1 MSVTKGGR
9 RIPTP
14 MPPPKDVYHSN
25 RSTPKLVGSDASYRL
40 SYYEIEAINAVKAT
54 APKMDRNGYFFYVA
68 STAKKKKISL
78 MQPKPPRVA
87 FVDKR
92 RPGVAERIECGPRAS
107 VAPTATE
114 YTREDPMTQRGPS
127 PAPRARLFT
136 QLESYQPRYHTI
148 RDSGDKRVDS
158 ECRRRKKD
166 QRIAGQ
172 PQGVLSRTSTA
183 KCSSSPHRQRRREED
198 ASPAG
203 FSAALHKTPP
213 APPPA
218 LLRRLG
224 VKEPTGVGK
233 VKVMLRVGASG
244 EGPFTSGTQTFSL
257 DKRKKQVSL
266 CENTTGAAAA
276 PEDRKVGVAAPKM
289 FAFDAIF
296 SQDDSQTEICS
307 SALTDVI
314 HAVINGTDG
323 CLFCFGHAGLGKSY
337 TMLGRPESAASL
349 GAIPCAIA
357 WLFRGIAE
365 QRHKCG
371 TRFSV
376 RVSAVELCTNTNQIR
391 DLLTPYQN
399 DTEQSPGVYLR
410 DDPLFGTHLQN
421 QSELRVHSAEKAAF
435 YLDAALATRGA
446 REEGKDSHLLYTLHV
461 YQYSV
466 GGKGAVAGGRSR
478 LHLIDLGNSERG
490 KASGGIPLSGLG
502 NILLAIFNGQRHLPY
517 RDHNLTHVL
526 KECLGSLTC
535 HTAMIVHVSPTVQNY
550 SDTLTTLQ
558 LASRIHRLRRR
569 KIKYS
574 SNNNAGSGGSSGE
587 DASKPSSSEP
597 DPSSSDLSADT
608 VIYVG
613 PLDDATDGEH
623 PPVYIPHMNSGDNR
637 GVISKALRGSALEHK
652 HKSSLCKVIEEKS
665 PVHKLHSSPKASPM
679 KTALQSSNHTPK
691 SSPVHSATSKLT
703 PVKKVCSKHTEDV
716 KSTSDEQWIDGPRI
730 SKSKLVEVRHI
741 IKETQEKQ
749 RETWIDGPMQETKL
763 PLQFESVPIQSNQLP
778 LQIGILG
785 SHGSENIGYGYMDNH
800 KKNMIRKWVENQT
813 SQIHKSRHNS
823 PSHKS
828 QPSHKTLTQK
838 VSEDPEATHKMEPLK
853 DSAKRIHV
861 EESTVRTGLKAAS
874 KGNAI
879 EEESIGP
886 PVSDTQTPKKS
897 NSKIIAKNDIDDD
910 DDSEELAEI
919 PPALPIIQPSSL
931 SSREVSME
939 SLDNKYKE
947 RMRMD
952 DELMS
957 NHSRDIDAHGLSRLA
972 EDDDEILEIIEIEE
986 PLEPV
991 PMQDCCLQVT
1001 EEDIALCMGY
1011 TDNHFLDADQEDAE
1025 DHPLR
1030 ILSQENLTVAS
1041 TFTDTLSLYSEV
1053 ERQIRN
1059 EAYLRQTLGFYT
1071 ENFCYEYALG
1081 GDVNPHESLPSSRSR
1096 IDDML
1101 GLAEL
1106 YGSRKMLDNNDLPNT
1121 RIAPQFQ
1128 SLSLCNVRDTEEFHG
1143 DGSVYSEP
1151 AYRPS
1156 DKICDSCKRSMSRPG
1171 SAVGECGA
1179 FQDIECAQNSYGPFE
1194 RYIGNDITDARIAS
1208 LRHPDGASDPNLREE
1223 KRIPGNGAPSNNFRE
1238 LKSNLHLEVTPP
1250 VVTKEPRSEKN
1261 EKGDK
1266 SVARIVGSSKPDGY
1280 DSGHESTPRTGK
1292 HSPAATSR
1300 RAESGYDSV
1309 PRDSDASSLDSYPTR
1324 RAAVARAH
1332 AKKHTTAK
1340 YKQHSDRSFC
1350 SWLRNPFACKY
1361 ADTDPEISDF

>member
-1 MSVTKGGR
+1 MASFSHQETQSSPAKEL
-9 RIPTP
+9 P
-14 MPPPKDVYHSN
+14 
-25 RSTPKLVGSDASYRL
+25 RST
-40 SYYEIEAINAVKAT
+40 
-54 APKMDRNGYFFYVA
+54 
-68 STAKKKKISL
+68 
-78 MQPKPPRVA
+78 
-87 FVDKR
+87 
-92 RPGVAERIECGPRAS
+92 
-107 VAPTATE
+107 
-114 YTREDPMTQRGPS
+114 
-127 PAPRARLFT
+127 
-136 QLESYQPRYHTI
+136 
-148 RDSGDKRVDS
+148 
-158 ECRRRKKD
+158 
-166 QRIAGQ
+166 
-172 PQGVLSRTSTA
+172 
-183 KCSSSPHRQRRREED
+183 KCSSAGGSPHRERRRREEEPQ
-198 ASPAG
+198 ASG
-203 FSAALHKTPP
+203 FSGALHRTPP
-213 APPPA
+213 HPPPA

-257 DKRKKQVSL
+257 DKRKKQVTL
-266 CENTTGAAAA
+266 CETAPSASA

-296 SQDDSQTEICS
+296 SQDDSQIEISS

-337 TMLGRPESAASL
+337 TMLGRPDAASSL
-349 GAIPCAIA
+349 GVIPCAIS

-391 DLLTPYQN
+391 DLLAPYHN

-435 YLDAALATRGA
+435 YLDAALQTRGA

-490 KASGGIPLSGLG
+490 KTNGGIPLSGLG

-535 HTAMIVHVSPTVQNY
+535 HTAMIVHVSPNVQSY
-550 SDTLTTLQ
+550 TDTLTTLQ
-558 LASRIHRLRRR
+558 LASRVHRLRRR
-569 KIKYS
+569 KIKYP

-623 PPVYIPHMNSGDNR
+623 PPVYIPHISSGD
-637 GVISKALRGSALEHK
+637 IKSSLSKTLRGSIIDQK
-652 HKSSLCKVIEEKS
+652 HKSSLSKVVEEKS
-665 PVHKLHSSPKASPM
+665 PIHKLYA
-679 KTALQSSNHTPK
+679 TPK
-691 SSPVHSATSKLT
+691 SSPLKTALPPAYT
-703 PVKKVCSKHTEDV
+703 PKSSPLHTAIPKAVPIKKAMQKHAEDG

-730 SKSKLVEVRHI
+730 SKSKLAEARHNI
-741 IKETQEKQ
+741 IKETQGNKK
-749 RETWIDGPMQETKL
+749 ETWIDGPMQESKM
-763 PLQFESVPIQSNQLP
+763 PLQFESVPIPPNANSMSLQL
-778 LQIGILG
+778 GILNSYTG
-785 SHGSENIGYGYMDNH
+785 ENIGYGYMDNH

-813 SQIHKSRHNS
+813 CQIQKSRHNS
-823 PSHKS
+823 PSHKPQ
-828 QPSHKTLTQK
+828 QPFKDTSSKLP
-838 VSEDPEATHKMEPLK
+838 EENEATHKMEATK
-853 DSAKRIHV
+853 DSRRIHV
-861 EESTVRTGLKAAS
+861 EESTIRTGLKAGS
-874 KGNAI
+874 KSIAI
-879 EEESIGP
+879 EEENFGP
-886 PVSDTQTPKKS
+886 PDTSTSSKKVSGHTKS
-897 NSKIIAKNDIDDD
+897 IAKSEVDED

-919 PPALPIIQPSSL
+919 PPALPLIQPSSL

-939 SLDNKYKE
+939 SLDSKYKE
-947 RMRMD
+947 RMRMG
-952 DELMS
+952 DEIVS
-957 NHSRDIDAHGLSRLA
+957 NHSRDIDHRGMSKGPA
-972 EDDDEILEIIEIEE
+972 DDEDEILELIEVEE

-1001 EEDIALCMGY
+1001 EEDIAFCMGL
-1011 TDNHFLDADQEDAE
+1011 TNFEGDDDE

-1059 EAYLRQTLGFYT
+1059 EAYLRQTMEFYAQT
-1071 ENFCYEYALG
+1071 FGENP
-1081 GDVNPHESLPSSRSR
+1081 DINPHASLPTSRSR
-1096 IDDML
+1096 IDDL
-1101 GLAEL
+1101 IEL
-1106 YGSRKMLDNNDLPNT
+1106 TEMYGPRKLSDGNSFAAT

-1128 SLSLCNVRDTEEFHG
+1128 SMSLCNVRDTDDYHG

-1156 DKICDSCKRSMSRPG
+1156 DKICDSCKRTMSRPG
-1171 SAVGECGA
+1171 SVVGEC
-1179 FQDIECAQNSYGPFE
+1179 EVYQNLEIAHNDCYGPFE
-1194 RYIGNDITDARIAS
+1194 RYRGNDITDARIAS

-1223 KRIPGNGAPSNNFRE
+1223 NRIPGNGAPSSTFRE
-1238 LKSNLHLEVTPP
+1238 LKSNLHLEVKPP
-1250 VVTKEPRSEKN
+1250 AVTVEPRSEK
-1261 EKGDK
+1261 GDK
-1266 SVARIVGSSKPDGY
+1266 GVARVIASSKQDGY

-1292 HSPAATSR
+1292 HSPAGTSR

-1350 SWLRNPFACKY
+1350 SWLRNPFTCKY

>member
-1 MSVTKGGR
+1 MASYSHQETQSSPAKEV
-9 RIPTP
+9 P
-14 MPPPKDVYHSN
+14 
-25 RSTPKLVGSDASYRL
+25 RST
-40 SYYEIEAINAVKAT
+40 T
-54 APKMDRNGYFFYVA
+54 
-68 STAKKKKISL
+68 
-78 MQPKPPRVA
+78 
-87 FVDKR
+87 
-92 RPGVAERIECGPRAS
+92 
-107 VAPTATE
+107 
-114 YTREDPMTQRGPS
+114 
-127 PAPRARLFT
+127 
-136 QLESYQPRYHTI
+136 
-148 RDSGDKRVDS
+148 
-158 ECRRRKKD
+158 
-166 QRIAGQ
+166 
-172 PQGVLSRTSTA
+172 
-183 KCSSSPHRQRRREED
+183 KCSGGSPHRERRRREEEGG
-198 ASPAG
+198 G
-203 FSAALHKTPP
+203 FSAALHRAPP
-213 APPPA
+213 PPPPA

-257 DKRKKQVSL
+257 DKRKKQVTL
-266 CENTTGAAAA
+266 CETAPAATA

-337 TMLGRPESAASL
+337 TMLGRPDAPGSM
-349 GAIPCAIA
+349 GAIPCAIS

-391 DLLTPYQN
+391 DLLAPYQN

-490 KASGGIPLSGLG
+490 KTNGGIPLSGLG

-535 HTAMIVHVSPTVQNY
+535 HTAMIVHVSPNVQNY

-569 KIKYS
+569 KVKYS

-623 PPVYIPHMNSGDNR
+623 PPVYIPHINSGDNR
-637 GVISKALRGSALEHK
+637 CVLSKALRGSAAEQR
-652 HKSSLCKVIEEKS
+652 HKSSLSKVVEEKS
-665 PVHKLHSSPKASPM
+665 PIHKLHSSPKSSPL
-679 KTALQSSNHTPK
+679 KTIIQPNHSPK
-691 SSPVHSATSKLT
+691 ASPVHSATSKVT
-703 PVKKVCSKHTEDV
+703 PMKKTLPKQFSDDGKNN
-716 KSTSDEQWIDGPRI
+716 SDEQWIDGPRI
-730 SKSKLVEVRHI
+730 SKSKLVEARHI
-741 IKETQEKQ
+741 IKETQNKK
-749 RETWIDGPMQETKL
+749 RETWIDGPMQEPKV
-763 PLQFESVPIQSNQLP
+763 PQQFESVPVPPSPVP
-778 LQIGILG
+778 LQVGVL
-785 SHGSENIGYGYMDNH
+785 STHANENIGYGYMDNH

-823 PSHKS
+823 PSHKA
-828 QPSHKTLTQK
+828 QPAQR
-838 VSEDPEATHKMEPLK
+838 DPNVKLPEEPELHRMELMK
-853 DSAKRIHV
+853 DTARRIHV
-861 EESTVRTGLKAAS
+861 EESTIRTGLKQGS
-874 KGNAI
+874 KGMAI
-879 EEESIGP
+879 EEENVGP
-886 PVSDTQTPKKS
+886 PDYSLQRKPSSSKS
-897 NSKIIAKNDIDDD
+897 VPKNDPDED

-919 PPALPIIQPSSL
+919 PPALPLIQPSSL

-939 SLDNKYKE
+939 SLDSKYKE
-947 RMRMD
+947 RLRMD
-952 DELMS
+952 DELVS
-957 NHSRDIDAHGLSRLA
+957 SHSRDIDQHGMSRGA
-972 EDDDEILEIIEIEE
+972 VDEEDEILEIYEVEE

-1001 EEDIALCMGY
+1001 EEDIAYCMGL
-1011 TDNHFLDADQEDAE
+1011 TDNLYPDMDQDDGE

-1053 ERQIRN
+1053 ERQIRH
-1059 EAYLRQTLGFYT
+1059 EAYLRQAMAFFP
-1071 ENFCYEYALG
+1071 ENFQY
-1081 GDVNPHESLPSSRSR
+1081 DNPIPDIPHQSLPSSRSR
-1096 IDDML
+1096 IDDII
-1101 GLAEL
+1101 GLSEL
-1106 YGSRKMLDNNDLPNT
+1106 YGSRRALDGNDISASK
-1121 RIAPQFQ
+1121 IAPQFQ
-1128 SLSLCNVRDTEEFHG
+1128 SLSLCNVRDTEDYHG

-1171 SAVGECGA
+1171 SAVGECDA
-1179 FQDIECAQNSYGPFE
+1179 FHDLDITHNDCYGPFE
-1194 RYIGNDITDARIAS
+1194 RYRGNDITDARIAS

-1223 KRIPGNGAPSNNFRE
+1223 KRQPGNGAPSNTFRE

-1250 VVTKEPRSEKN
+1250 VVTTEPRSEKC
-1261 EKGDK
+1261 DK
-1266 SVARIVGSSKPDGY
+1266 NDKVVARVVASSKPDGY

-1350 SWLRNPFACKY
+1350 SWLRNPFTCKY

>member
-1 MSVTKGGR
+1 
-9 RIPTP
+9 
-14 MPPPKDVYHSN
+14 
-25 RSTPKLVGSDASYRL
+25 
-40 SYYEIEAINAVKAT
+40 
-54 APKMDRNGYFFYVA
+54 MDKNGYFSYVS

-78 MQPKPPRVA
+78 MQPRPPRMA
-87 FVDKR
+87 FEEKR
-92 RPGVAERIECGPRAS
+92 RPGVAERVHDSTAANAVECRRVESMSHRAL
-107 VAPTATE
+107 A
-114 YTREDPMTQRGPS
+114 D
-127 PAPRARLFT
+127 APRARLYT

-148 RDSGDKRVDS
+148 RENSEKRDS
-158 ECRRRKKD
+158 ECKKRRNEQRKGH
-166 QRIAGQ
+166 QQTVR
-172 PQGVLSRTSTA
+172 TA
-183 KCSSSPHRQRRREED
+183 KCSGGSPHRERRRREEEPQ
-198 ASPAG
+198 PAG
-203 FSAALHKTPP
+203 FSAALHRTPP
-213 APPPA
+213 PPPPA

-224 VKEPTGVGK
+224 VKEPTGLGK
-233 VKVMLRVGASG
+233 VKVMLRVGATG
-244 EGPFTSGTQTFSL
+244 EGPFTTGTQTFSL
-257 DKRKKQVSL
+257 DKRKKQVTV
-266 CENTTGAAAA
+266 CETVPPSTA

-296 SQDDSQTEICS
+296 SQDDSQIELSS

-337 TMLGRPESAASL
+337 TMLGRPDAAASL
-349 GAIPCAIA
+349 GVIPCAIS

-391 DLLTPYQN
+391 DLLAPYQN

-435 YLDAALATRGA
+435 YLDAALHTRGT

-490 KASGGIPLSGLG
+490 KTNGGIPLSGLG

-535 HTAMIVHVSPTVQNY
+535 HTAMIVHVSPNVQNY
-550 SDTLTTLQ
+550 SDTLATLQ

-569 KIKYS
+569 KIKYPS
-574 SNNNAGSGGSSGE
+574 NNAGSGGSSGE

-613 PLDDATDGEH
+613 PLDDGTDGEH
-623 PPVYIPHMNSGDNR
+623 PPVYIPSINSGDNR
-637 GVISKALRGSALEHK
+637 CSISRALRGSSAEQK
-652 HKSSLCKVIEEKS
+652 HKSSLSKVVEEKS
-665 PVHKLHSSPKASPM
+665 PLHKMYSTQKSSPLKNAAPV
-679 KTALQSSNHTPK
+679 NTPK
-691 SSPVHSATSKLT
+691 SSPVHAPTTKMTPLKKPLT
-703 PVKKVCSKHTEDV
+703 KHADEG

-730 SKSKLVEVRHI
+730 SKSKLVEARHI
-741 IKETQEKQ
+741 IKETQGKK
-749 RETWIDGPMQETKL
+749 RETWIDGPMQEPKV
-763 PLQFESVPIQSNQLP
+763 PQQFESVPIQPNPNPVP
-778 LQIGILG
+778 LQVGVLSSYAG
-785 SHGSENIGYGYMDNH
+785 ESIGYGYMDSH

-813 SQIHKSRHNS
+813 SQIQKSRHNS
-823 PSHKS
+823 PSHKA
-828 QPSHKTLTQK
+828 QPCTKETNSKILD
-838 VSEDPEATHKMEPLK
+838 EPETTHKMEVMK
-853 DSAKRIHV
+853 DGRRIHV
-861 EESTVRTGLKAAS
+861 EESTIRTGLKAGS
-874 KGNAI
+874 KAIAI
-879 EEESIGP
+879 EEENFDP
-886 PVSDTQTPKKS
+886 PES
-897 NSKIIAKNDIDDD
+897 NSSRKPSNAKSITKSEVDED

-919 PPALPIIQPSSL
+919 PPALPLIQPSSL
-931 SSREVSME
+931 NSREVSME
-939 SLDNKYKE
+939 SLDSKYKE

-952 DELMS
+952 DEMVS
-957 NHSRDIDAHGLSRLA
+957 NHSRDIDSHGMSKGRN
-972 EDDDEILEIIEIEE
+972 DDEDEILEIIEVEE

-991 PMQDCCLQVT
+991 PMQDSCLQVT
-1001 EEDIALCMGY
+1001 EEDIAFCMGL
-1011 TDNHFLDADQEDAE
+1011 TNFEGDDDE

-1059 EAYLRQTLGFYT
+1059 EAYLRQTMEFYAQT
-1071 ENFCYEYALG
+1071 F
-1081 GDVNPHESLPSSRSR
+1081 GDHAGDINPIGSLPTSRSR
-1096 IDDML
+1096 IDDL
-1101 GLAEL
+1101 IDLTEL
-1106 YGSRKMLDNNDLPNT
+1106 YGPRKLSDGNNFPSS
-1121 RIAPQFQ
+1121 RIAPVFQ
-1128 SLSLCNVRDTEEFHG
+1128 SMSLCNVRDTEDYH

-1156 DKICDSCKRSMSRPG
+1156 DKICDSCKRTMSRPG
-1171 SAVGECGA
+1171 SVIGECEVY
-1179 FQDIECAQNSYGPFE
+1179 QNLDITHNNCYGPFE
-1194 RYIGNDITDARIAS
+1194 RYRGNDITDARIAS

-1223 KRIPGNGAPSNNFRE
+1223 NRTPGIGAPSNAFRE
-1238 LKSNLHLEVTPP
+1238 LKSSMHLEVTPP
-1250 VVTKEPRSEKN
+1250 VVTVEPRSEKC
-1261 EKGDK
+1261 EKSDK
-1266 SVARIVGSSKPDGY
+1266 GIARVVASSKPDGY

-1292 HSPAATSR
+1292 HSPAGTSR

-1350 SWLRNPFACKY
+1350 SWLRNPFTCKY

>member
-1 MSVTKGGR
+1 MSVSGGMKGGR

-14 MPPPKDVYHSN
+14 MPPPKESVHYPN
-25 RSTPKLVGSDASYRL
+25 RCNLRLVGSDASYKL
-40 SYYEIEAINAVKAT
+40 SAHEIEALNAVKAT
-54 APKMDRNGYFFYVA
+54 APKMDRNGYFFYVT

-87 FVDKR
+87 FVDEK
-92 RPGVAERIECGPRAS
+92 RPGYVERVQSYGSI
-107 VAPTATE
+107 APTSAE
-114 YTREDPMTQRGPS
+114 HERVDMSIRGAFPE
-127 PAPRARLFT
+127 PRARLYS

-148 RDSGDKRVDS
+148 RDSDKRVES
-158 ECRRRKKD
+158 ECRRRKRE
-166 QRIAGQ
+166 QRINPA
-172 PQGVLSRTSTA
+172 VLRTST
-183 KCSSSPHRQRRREED
+183 KCSGGSPHRERRRREDD
-198 ASPAG
+198 ASSG
-203 FSAALHKTPP
+203 FSSAIHKAPP
-213 APPPA
+213 LPPPA

-233 VKVMLRVGASG
+233 VKVMLRVAAPG
-244 EGPFTSGTQTFSL
+244 EGPFTSGNQTFSL

-266 CENTTGAAAA
+266 CENALTTATA

-337 TMLGRPESAASL
+337 TMLGRPDSSASL
-349 GAIPCAIA
+349 GAIPCAIT

-391 DLLTPYQN
+391 DLLAPYQN

-435 YLDAALATRGA
+435 YLDAALSTRGA

-490 KASGGIPLSGLG
+490 KTNGGIPLSGLG

-535 HTAMIVHVSPTVQNY
+535 HTAMIVHVSPNVQNY

-569 KIKYS
+569 KVKYS

-613 PLDDATDGEH
+613 PMDDATDGEH
-623 PPVYIPHMNSGDNR
+623 PPVYIPHINSGDNR
-637 GVISKALRGSALEHK
+637 CVLSKALRGSVAEQK
-652 HKSSLCKVIEEKS
+652 HKSSLSKVIEEKS
-665 PVHKLHSSPKASPM
+665 PVNKLHSSPKSSPL
-679 KTALQSSNHTPK
+679 KTPIQPTGQSPK
-691 SSPVHSATSKLT
+691 SSPVHSATSKST
-703 PVKKVCSKHTEDV
+703 PLKKTCPKQFQEDT
-716 KSTSDEQWIDGPRI
+716 KSNSDEQWIDGPRI
-730 SKSKLVEVRHI
+730 SKSKLVEARHI
-741 IKETQEKQ
+741 IKETQCKK
-749 RETWIDGPMQETKL
+749 RETWIDGPMQESKL
-763 PLQFESVPIQSNQLP
+763 PLQFESSPVQSNSIP
-778 LQIGILG
+778 LQIGVLG
-785 SHGSENIGYGYMDNH
+785 AHGSETVGYGYMDNH

-828 QPSHKTLTQK
+828 QSSHK
-838 VSEDPEATHKMEPLK
+838 DPGVRTHDDTDTPHRMELLVR
-853 DSAKRIHV
+853 DARRIHV
-861 EESTVRTGLKAAS
+861 EESTIRTGLKTGC
-874 KGNAI
+874 KGMTI
-879 EEESIGP
+879 EEENVGP
-886 PVSDTQTPKKS
+886 PDIHHSKKGSSSKQT
-897 NSKIIAKNDIDDD
+897 SKNEIDED

-919 PPALPIIQPSSL
+919 PPALPLIQPSSL

-939 SLDNKYKE
+939 SLDSKYKE

-952 DELMS
+952 DEMVS
-957 NHSRDIDAHGLSRLA
+957 NRSRDIDSRGISKGHVD
-972 EDDDEILEIIEIEE
+972 DDDEILEIIEVEE

-1001 EEDIALCMGY
+1001 EEDIAFCMGFSE
-1011 TDNHFLDADQEDAE
+1011 NPLPEVDQEDSE

-1053 ERQIRN
+1053 ERQIRK
-1059 EAYLRQTLGFYT
+1059 EAILRQTFGYYPENYT
-1071 ENFCYEYALG
+1071 CGHPLV
-1081 GDVNPHESLPSSRSR
+1081 DLNPHESSKSR
-1096 IDDML
+1096 IDELL
-1101 GLAEL
+1101 GLTEL
-1106 YGSRKMLDNNDLPNT
+1106 YGSRHILDDDLSIS
-1121 RIAPQFQ
+1121 RINPHFQ
-1128 SLSLCNVRDTEEFHG
+1128 SLSLSNVRDTEEYHG

-1156 DKICDSCKRSMSRPG
+1156 DKICDSCKRTMSRPG
-1171 SAVGECGA
+1171 SAVGDCA
-1179 FQDIECAQNSYGPFE
+1179 YQDLEATNNESYGPFE
-1194 RYIGNDITDARIAS
+1194 RYRGNDITDARIAS

-1223 KRIPGNGAPSNNFRE
+1223 KRVPGNGAPSTDTFRE
-1238 LKSNLHLEVTPP
+1238 LKSNLHLEVSPP
-1250 VVTKEPRSEKN
+1250 VVTSEPRMDKN

-1266 SVARIVGSSKPDGY
+1266 SVARVVASSKPDGY

-1350 SWLRNPFACKY
+1350 SWLRNPFTCKY

>member
-1 MSVTKGGR
+1 M
-9 RIPTP
+9 
-14 MPPPKDVYHSN
+14 
-25 RSTPKLVGSDASYRL
+25 ASF
-40 SYYEIEAINAVKAT
+40 SHQE
-54 APKMDRNGYFFYVA
+54 
-68 STAKKKKISL
+68 
-78 MQPKPPRVA
+78 
-87 FVDKR
+87 
-92 RPGVAERIECGPRAS
+92 
-107 VAPTATE
+107 
-114 YTREDPMTQRGPS
+114 TQSS
-127 PAPRARLFT
+127 PAKEVP
-136 QLESYQPRYHTI
+136 
-148 RDSGDKRVDS
+148 
-158 ECRRRKKD
+158 
-166 QRIAGQ
+166 
-172 PQGVLSRTSTA
+172 RTSST
-183 KCSSSPHRQRRREED
+183 KCSGGSPHRERRRRDEEVTL
-198 ASPAG
+198 SG
-203 FSAALHKTPP
+203 FAAAVHRVAPP
-213 APPPA
+213 PPPA

-233 VKVMLRVGASG
+233 VKVMLRVGAAG
-244 EGPFTSGTQTFSL
+244 EGPFTSGTQTFAL

-266 CENTTGAAAA
+266 CENAPAATSA

-296 SQDDSQTEICS
+296 SQDDSQTEICA

-337 TMLGRPESAASL
+337 TMLGRPDTTASL
-349 GAIPCAIA
+349 GAIPCAIT
-357 WLFRGIAE
+357 WLFRGIQE

-391 DLLTPYQN
+391 DLLAPYHN

-490 KASGGIPLSGLG
+490 KTNGGIPLSGLG

-517 RDHNLTHVL
+517 RDHNLTHVM

-623 PPVYIPHMNSGDNR
+623 PPVYIPHINSGDNR
-637 GVISKALRGSALEHK
+637 CVLSKALRGSAAEHK
-652 HKSSLCKVIEEKS
+652 HKSSLSKVVEEKS
-665 PVHKLHSSPKASPM
+665 PVHKLHSSPKSSPM
-679 KTALQSSNHTPK
+679 KAALHSSGHTPK
-691 SSPVHSATSKLT
+691 SSPVHSVTSKST
-703 PVKKVCSKHTEDV
+703 PLKKACPKQPEDSK
-716 KSTSDEQWIDGPRI
+716 SDEQWIDGPRI
-730 SKSKLVEVRHI
+730 SKSKLVEARHI
-741 IKETQEKQ
+741 IKDTQSK
-749 RETWIDGPMQETKL
+749 RETWIDGPMQENKL
-763 PLQFESVPIQSNQLP
+763 PMPIPFEAVPNPSNSIP
-778 LQIGILG
+778 LQIGVLN
-785 SHGSENIGYGYMDNH
+785 SHGNENIGYGYMDNH

-813 SQIHKSRHNS
+813 SQIHKSKHTS
-823 PSHKS
+823 PSHKAHT
-828 QPSHKTLTQK
+828 SHKDTGQK
-838 VSEDPEATHKMEPLK
+838 QLDVTETHKMETIIK
-853 DSAKRIHV
+853 DSAKRVHV
-861 EESTVRTGLKAAS
+861 EESTIRTGLKAGS
-874 KGNAI
+874 KGMAI
-879 EEESIGP
+879 EEENVGP
-886 PVSDTQTPKKS
+886 PTSEQNTTPKKV
-897 NSKIIAKNDIDDD
+897 NPAKATKNDIDED

-919 PPALPIIQPSSL
+919 PPALPLIQPSSL

-939 SLDNKYKE
+939 SLDSKYKE
-947 RMRMD
+947 RLRMD
-952 DELMS
+952 DEMMS
-957 NHSRDIDAHGLSRLA
+957 NHSRDINMHGMSKGLVD
-972 EDDDEILEIIEIEE
+972 DDDEILEIIEVEE

-1001 EEDIALCMGY
+1001 EEDIAYCMGLE
-1011 TDNHFLDADQEDAE
+1011 NPLPEVDQEDSE

-1059 EAYLRQTLGFYT
+1059 EAYLRQTMGFYI
-1071 ENFCYEYALG
+1071 ENFNCELG
-1081 GDVNPHESLPSSRSR
+1081 DLNFQESLPSSRSR
-1096 IDDML
+1096 LDEIM
-1101 GLAEL
+1101 GLTDL
-1106 YGSRKMLDNNDLPNT
+1106 YGSRRLDSNDMPIS

-1128 SLSLCNVRDTEEFHG
+1128 SLSLSNVRDTEEFHG

-1156 DKICDSCKRSMSRPG
+1156 DKICDSCKRTMSRPG
-1171 SAVGECGA
+1171 SAVGECGGYHELDSA
-1179 FQDIECAQNSYGPFE
+1179 CNDAYGPFE
-1194 RYIGNDITDARIAS
+1194 RYRGNDITDARIAS

-1223 KRIPGNGAPSNNFRE
+1223 RRVPGNGAPIANFKE

-1250 VVTKEPRSEKN
+1250 VVTTEPRSEKC

-1266 SVARIVGSSKPDGY
+1266 VVARVAASSKPDGY

-1350 SWLRNPFACKY
+1350 SWLRNPFTCKY

>member
-1 MSVTKGGR
+1 M
-9 RIPTP
+9 
-14 MPPPKDVYHSN
+14 
-25 RSTPKLVGSDASYRL
+25 ASF
-40 SYYEIEAINAVKAT
+40 SHQE
-54 APKMDRNGYFFYVA
+54 
-68 STAKKKKISL
+68 
-78 MQPKPPRVA
+78 
-87 FVDKR
+87 
-92 RPGVAERIECGPRAS
+92 
-107 VAPTATE
+107 
-114 YTREDPMTQRGPS
+114 TQSS
-127 PAPRARLFT
+127 PAKELP
-136 QLESYQPRYHTI
+136 
-148 RDSGDKRVDS
+148 
-158 ECRRRKKD
+158 
-166 QRIAGQ
+166 
-172 PQGVLSRTSTA
+172 RTSIA
-183 KCSSSPHRQRRREED
+183 KCSGSPHRQRRREDD

-203 FSAALHKTPP
+203 FCAALHKTPP

-337 TMLGRPESAASL
+337 TMLGRPDSAASL

-371 TRFSV
+371 TRFSI

-574 SNNNAGSGGSSGE
+574 ANNNAGSGGSSGE

-652 HKSSLCKVIEEKS
+652 HKSSLSKVIEEKS

-679 KTALQSSNHTPK
+679 KTALQSSSHTPK

-823 PSHKS
+823 PNHKS
-828 QPSHKTLTQK
+828 QPNHKNLTQK
-838 VSEDPEATHKMEPLK
+838 VSEEPEATHKMELLK
-853 DSAKRIHV
+853 ESAKRIHV
-861 EESTVRTGLKAAS
+861 EESTVRTGLKSAS

-897 NSKIIAKNDIDDD
+897 NSKITAKNDIDDD

-939 SLDNKYKE
+939 SLDSKYKE

-957 NHSRDIDAHGLSRLA
+957 NHSRDIDAHGLSRLT

-1106 YGSRKMLDNNDLPNT
+1106 YGSRKMLDNDDLPNT

-1156 DKICDSCKRSMSRPG
+1156 DKICDSCKRTMSRPG

-1179 FQDIECAQNSYGPFE
+1179 FQDLDCAQDDTYGPFE
-1194 RYIGNDITDARIAS
+1194 RYRGNDITDARIAS

-1250 VVTKEPRSEKN
+1250 VVTIEPRSEKN
-1261 EKGDK
+1261 DKGDK

>member
-1 MSVTKGGR
+1 MSVAGGKGGR

-14 MPPPKDVYHSN
+14 MPPPKESVHYP
-25 RSTPKLVGSDASYRL
+25 RCTPQLVCPDASYKL
-40 SYYEIEAINAVKAT
+40 SPHEMEALNAVKAT

-87 FVDKR
+87 FMEDKR
-92 RPGVAERIECGPRAS
+92 RPGAAERLAS
-107 VAPTATE
+107 ISAAENVAPYGTGGS
-114 YTREDPMTQRGPS
+114 MTQRGPS
-127 PAPRARLFT
+127 PAPRARLYT
-136 QLESYQPRYHTI
+136 QLESYQPKYHTI
-148 RDSGDKRVDS
+148 RDSGVRD
-158 ECRRRKKD
+158 ECRRRRKD
-166 QRIAGQ
+166 RITGYPQ
-172 PQGVLSRTSTA
+172 PGNRSSST
-183 KCSSSPHRQRRREED
+183 KCSSGGSPHRERRRRDED
-198 ASPAG
+198 SSNG
-203 FSAALHKTPP
+203 FSAALHRA
-213 APPPA
+213 APPPPPG

-224 VKEPTGVGK
+224 VKETTGVGK

-244 EGPFTSGTQTFSL
+244 DGPFTSGNQTFAM

-266 CENTTGAAAA
+266 CEATSAASA
-276 PEDRKVGVAAPKM
+276 PEDRKVGVTAPKM

-296 SQDDSQTEICS
+296 SQDDPQTEICS

-337 TMLGRPESAASL
+337 TMLGRPDSTPNL
-349 GAIPCAIA
+349 GAIPCAIT

-376 RVSAVELCTNTNQIR
+376 RVSCVELCTNTNQIR
-391 DLLTPYQN
+391 DLLAPYQN

-435 YLDAALATRGA
+435 YLDAALATRGIK
-446 REEGKDSHLLYTLHV
+446 EEGKDSHLLYTLHV

-490 KASGGIPLSGLG
+490 KTNGGIPLSGLG

-535 HTAMIVHVSPTVQNY
+535 HTAMIVHVSPNVQNY

-569 KIKYS
+569 KLKYS

-613 PLDDATDGEH
+613 PMDDATDGEH
-623 PPVYIPHMNSGDNR
+623 PPVYIPHINSGDNR
-637 GVISKALRGSALEHK
+637 CILSKALRGSAAEQK
-652 HKSSLCKVIEEKS
+652 HKSSLSKVVEEKS
-665 PVHKLHSSPKASPM
+665 PIHKLHSSPKASPL
-679 KTALQSSNHTPK
+679 KTIQPGHTPK
-691 SSPVHSATSKLT
+691 PSPVHSVASKST
-703 PVKKVCSKHTEDV
+703 PLKKAAPKQYVEDT

-730 SKSKLVEVRHI
+730 SKSKLVEARHI
-741 IKETQEKQ
+741 IKETQNKK
-749 RETWIDGPMQETKL
+749 RETWIDGPMQEPKL
-763 PLQFESVPIQSNQLP
+763 PPPFDPLAIQPNTIP
-778 LQIGILG
+778 LQVGVLG
-785 SHGSENIGYGYMDNH
+785 VHGSENMGYGYMDSH

-813 SQIHKSRHNS
+813 SQIHKSRNSS
-823 PSHKS
+823 PSHKN
-828 QPSHKTLTQK
+828 H
-838 VSEDPEATHKMEPLK
+838 K
-853 DSAKRIHV
+853 DSIKTGDESETNRMEIKESVRRAHV
-861 EESTVRTGLKAAS
+861 EESTIRTGLKAGS
-874 KGNAI
+874 KGNMI
-879 EEESIGP
+879 EEENL
-886 PVSDTQTPKKS
+886 VSSEQNVVVKKS
-897 NSKIIAKNDIDDD
+897 NSNSSKTGRNDVDED

-919 PPALPIIQPSSL
+919 PPALPLIQPSSL
-931 SSREVSME
+931 NSREVSME
-939 SLDNKYKE
+939 SLNSKYKE
-947 RMRMD
+947 RLRMD
-952 DELMS
+952 DEMLS
-957 NHSRDIDAHGLSRLA
+957 NHSREIEIHGMSRGH
-972 EDDDEILEIIEIEE
+972 EDDDEDEFLEIIEVEE

-1001 EEDIALCMGY
+1001 EEDIALCMGF
-1011 TDNHFLDADQEDAE
+1011 DNTLPGDPDDE

-1041 TFTDTLSLYSEV
+1041 TFTDTFSLYSEV
-1053 ERQIRN
+1053 ERQIRK
-1059 EAYLRQTLGFYT
+1059 EAYLRQTMEFYT
-1071 ENFCYEYALG
+1071 ENFTSDQHLG
-1081 GDVNPHESLPSSRSR
+1081 DLNPHESLHSSRSR
-1096 IDDML
+1096 IDDYINDIY
-1101 GLAEL
+1101 E
-1106 YGSRKMLDNNDLPNT
+1106 SRRMIEHDEMINT

-1128 SLSLCNVRDTEEFHG
+1128 SISLCNVRDTDDYHG

-1156 DKICDSCKRSMSRPG
+1156 DKICDSCKRTMSRPG
-1171 SAVGECGA
+1171 SAVGGA
-1179 FQDIECAQNSYGPFE
+1179 YHEPDGSHNDCYGPFE
-1194 RYIGNDITDARIAS
+1194 RYRGNDITDARIAS

-1223 KRIPGNGAPSNNFRE
+1223 KRIPGNGACTFKE
-1238 LKSNLHLEVTPP
+1238 LKSNLHLEVSPP
-1250 VVTKEPRSEKN
+1250 VVTTEPRSEKH

-1266 SVARIVGSSKPDGY
+1266 CVARIVAGSKPDGY

-1340 YKQHSDRSFC
+1340 YKQHNDRSFC
-1350 SWLRNPFACKY
+1350 SWLRNPFTCKY

>member
-1 MSVTKGGR
+1 
-9 RIPTP
+9 
-14 MPPPKDVYHSN
+14 
-25 RSTPKLVGSDASYRL
+25 
-40 SYYEIEAINAVKAT
+40 
-54 APKMDRNGYFFYVA
+54 
-68 STAKKKKISL
+68 
-78 MQPKPPRVA
+78 
-87 FVDKR
+87 
-92 RPGVAERIECGPRAS
+92 
-107 VAPTATE
+107 
-114 YTREDPMTQRGPS
+114 
-127 PAPRARLFT
+127 
-136 QLESYQPRYHTI
+136 
-148 RDSGDKRVDS
+148 
-158 ECRRRKKD
+158 
-166 QRIAGQ
+166 
-172 PQGVLSRTSTA
+172 
-183 KCSSSPHRQRRREED
+183 
-198 ASPAG
+198 
-203 FSAALHKTPP
+203 
-213 APPPA
+213 
-218 LLRRLG
+218 
-224 VKEPTGVGK
+224 
-233 VKVMLRVGASG
+233 MLRVGAPG
-244 EGPFTSGTQTFSL
+244 EGPFTSGSQTFSL

-266 CENTTGAAAA
+266 CENQPAAAAA
-276 PEDRKVGVAAPKM
+276 PEDRRVGVAAPKM

-296 SQDDSQTEICS
+296 SQDDSQTEICA

-337 TMLGRPESAASL
+337 TMLGRPDATASL
-349 GAIPCAIA
+349 GAIPCAIS

-391 DLLTPYQN
+391 DLLAPYQN

-435 YLDAALATRGA
+435 YLDAALATRGQ

-490 KASGGIPLSGLG
+490 KTNGGIPLSGLG

-535 HTAMIVHVSPTVQNY
+535 HTAMIVHVSPNTQNY

-569 KIKYS
+569 KVKYS

-613 PLDDATDGEH
+613 PMDDATDGEH
-623 PPVYIPHMNSGDNR
+623 PPVYIPHINSGDNR
-637 GVISKALRGSALEHK
+637 CVLSKALRGSAAEQK
-652 HKSSLCKVIEEKS
+652 HKSSLSKVIEEKS
-665 PVHKLHSSPKASPM
+665 PVHKLHGSPKASPL
-679 KTALQSSNHTPK
+679 KTAMPSHTPK
-691 SSPVHSATSKLT
+691 ASPVHSVTSKTT
-703 PVKKVCSKHTEDV
+703 PLKKACSKQFSEEG

-730 SKSKLVEVRHI
+730 SKSKLVEARHI
-741 IKETQEKQ
+741 IKETQSKK
-749 RETWIDGPMQETKL
+749 RETWIDGPMQEPKL
-763 PLQFESVPIQSNQLP
+763 PSQFEPQPIQPSSIP
-778 LQIGILG
+778 LQIGVLG
-785 SHGSENIGYGYMDNH
+785 SHGNEALGYGYMDNH

-823 PSHKS
+823 PSHKVHKD
-828 QPSHKTLTQK
+828 PRLPDEPETSHR
-838 VSEDPEATHKMEPLK
+838 MEPVIR
-853 DSAKRIHV
+853 DSVRRVHV
-861 EESTVRTGLKAAS
+861 EESTIRTGLKAGS
-874 KGNAI
+874 KGMAI
-879 EEESIGP
+879 EEENVP
-886 PVSDTQTPKKS
+886 PSNGSKRNSSSKS
-897 NSKIIAKNDIDDD
+897 SNKNEPEED
-910 DDSEELAEI
+910 DDSEESAEI
-919 PPALPIIQPSSL
+919 PPALPLIQPSSL

-939 SLDNKYKE
+939 SLDSKYKE
-947 RMRMD
+947 RLRMD
-952 DELMS
+952 DELLS
-957 NHSRDIDAHGLSRLA
+957 NHSRDLDHLGLSKGPA
-972 EDDDEILEIIEIEE
+972 DDEDEILEIIEVEE

-1001 EEDIALCMGY
+1001 EEDIAFCMGFSE
-1011 TDNHFLDADQEDAE
+1011 NPLPEVDQEDD

-1059 EAYLRQTLGFYT
+1059 EAYLRQTMGFYG
-1071 ENFCYEYALG
+1071 ENFMCEPM
-1081 GDVNPHESLPSSRSR
+1081 GDINPHQSLQSSRSR
-1096 IDDML
+1096 IDEL
-1101 GLAEL
+1101 IGLTEL
-1106 YGSRKMLDNNDLPNT
+1106 YGSRRMLENSDMPVS

-1128 SLSLCNVRDTEEFHG
+1128 SLSLSNVRDTEEYHG

-1156 DKICDSCKRSMSRPG
+1156 DKICDSCRRSMSRPG
-1171 SAVGECGA
+1171 SAVGDCDA
-1179 FQDIECAQNSYGPFE
+1179 YQDLDVTHNDCYGPFE
-1194 RYIGNDITDARIAS
+1194 RYRGNDITDARIAS

-1223 KRIPGNGAPSNNFRE
+1223 RRIPGSGAPSANSFRE
-1238 LKSNLHLEVTPP
+1238 LKSNLHLEVSPP
-1250 VVTKEPRSEKN
+1250 VVTTEPRIEKN
-1261 EKGDK
+1261 EKGDRG
-1266 SVARIVGSSKPDGY
+1266 VARVVASSKPDGY

-1292 HSPAATSR
+1292 HSPAGTSR

-1350 SWLRNPFACKY
+1350 SWLRNPFTCKY

>member
-1 MSVTKGGR
+1 
-9 RIPTP
+9 
-14 MPPPKDVYHSN
+14 
-25 RSTPKLVGSDASYRL
+25 
-40 SYYEIEAINAVKAT
+40 
-54 APKMDRNGYFFYVA
+54 
-68 STAKKKKISL
+68 
-78 MQPKPPRVA
+78 
-87 FVDKR
+87 
-92 RPGVAERIECGPRAS
+92 
-107 VAPTATE
+107 
-114 YTREDPMTQRGPS
+114 
-127 PAPRARLFT
+127 
-136 QLESYQPRYHTI
+136 
-148 RDSGDKRVDS
+148 
-158 ECRRRKKD
+158 
-166 QRIAGQ
+166 
-172 PQGVLSRTSTA
+172 
-183 KCSSSPHRQRRREED
+183 
-198 ASPAG
+198 
-203 FSAALHKTPP
+203 
-213 APPPA
+213 
-218 LLRRLG
+218 
-224 VKEPTGVGK
+224 
-233 VKVMLRVGASG
+233 MLKVGASG

-266 CENTTGAAAA
+266 CENVPAAATA
-276 PEDRKVGVAAPKM
+276 PEDRRVGVAAPKM

-296 SQDDSQTEICS
+296 SQDDPQSEICS

-337 TMLGRPESAASL
+337 TMMGRPDSTAAL
-349 GAIPCAIA
+349 GAIPCAIS

-391 DLLTPYQN
+391 DLLAPYQN
-399 DTEQSPGVYLR
+399 DSEQSPGVYLR

-421 QSELRVHSAEKAAF
+421 QAELRVHSPEKAAF
-435 YLDAALATRGA
+435 YLDAALAMRGA

-490 KASGGIPLSGLG
+490 KTNGGIPLSGLG

-535 HTAMIVHVSPTVQNY
+535 HTAMIVHVSPNVQNY

-569 KIKYS
+569 KVKYS

-623 PPVYIPHMNSGDNR
+623 PPVYIPHINSGDNR
-637 GVISKALRGSALEHK
+637 CVLSKALRGSAAEQR
-652 HKSSLCKVIEEKS
+652 HKSSLSKVIEEKS
-665 PVHKLHSSPKASPM
+665 PVHKPHASPKASPL
-679 KTALQSSNHTPK
+679 KTAVPSTNTPK
-691 SSPVHSATSKLT
+691 SSPVHSSNSKST
-703 PVKKVCSKHTEDV
+703 PIKKSSQKQFSEDG
-716 KSTSDEQWIDGPRI
+716 KGTSDEQWIDGPRI
-730 SKSKLVEVRHI
+730 SKSKLVEARHI
-741 IKETQEKQ
+741 VKEPQCKK
-749 RETWIDGPMQETKL
+749 RETWIDGPMQEPKHSLHFDPTTVQ
-763 PLQFESVPIQSNQLP
+763 PNPVP

-785 SHGSENIGYGYMDNH
+785 AQGNESIGYGYMDSH

-813 SQIHKSRHNS
+813 SQIHRSRHSS
-823 PSHKS
+823 PSHKAN
-828 QPSHKTLTQK
+828 
-838 VSEDPEATHKMEPLK
+838 VSNKDPVLRMSEEEVAALRLEPIIR
-853 DSAKRIHV
+853 DAVRRIHI
-861 EESTVRTGLKAAS
+861 EESTIRTGLKAGS
-874 KGNAI
+874 KGIAI
-879 EEESIGP
+879 EEENLGP
-886 PVSDTQTPKKS
+886 PFYDR
-897 NSKIIAKNDIDDD
+897 NSQPQKRESISKPAVKTEPDED
-910 DDSEELAEI
+910 DDSEESAEI
-919 PPALPIIQPSSL
+919 PPALPIMQPSSL
-931 SSREVSME
+931 NSREVSME
-939 SLDNKYKE
+939 SLDSKYKE
-947 RMRMD
+947 RLRMD
-952 DELMS
+952 DELVS
-957 NHSRDIDAHGLSRLA
+957 NHSRDIDSQGISKGPID
-972 EDDDEILEIIEIEE
+972 DDDEILEIIEVEE

-1001 EEDIALCMGY
+1001 EEDIAFCMGFSE
-1011 TDNHFLDADQEDAE
+1011 NPLPEVDQEDD

-1059 EAYLRQTLGFYT
+1059 EAYLRQTMGFYV
-1071 ENFCYEYALG
+1071 ENFSCEPI
-1081 GDVNPHESLPSSRSR
+1081 GDMNPHQSLQSSRSR
-1096 IDDML
+1096 IDEII

-1106 YGSRKMLDNNDLPNT
+1106 YGSRRILDNNESSIT
-1121 RIAPQFQ
+1121 RTIAPQFQ
-1128 SLSLCNVRDTEEFHG
+1128 SLSLSNVRDTEEYHG

-1156 DKICDSCKRSMSRPG
+1156 DKICDSCRRSMSRPG
-1171 SAVGECGA
+1171 SAIGDCA
-1179 FQDIECAQNSYGPFE
+1179 YQDLDVTHNDCYGPFE
-1194 RYIGNDITDARIAS
+1194 RYRGNDITDARIAS

-1223 KRIPGNGAPSNNFRE
+1223 RRIPGSGAPSTTTFRE

-1250 VVTKEPRSEKN
+1250 VVTTEPRLDKV
-1261 EKGDK
+1261 EKGDRGIARV
-1266 SVARIVGSSKPDGY
+1266 VASSKPDGY

-1350 SWLRNPFACKY
+1350 SWLRNPFTCKY

>member
-1 MSVTKGGR
+1 M
-9 RIPTP
+9 
-14 MPPPKDVYHSN
+14 
-25 RSTPKLVGSDASYRL
+25 ASY
-40 SYYEIEAINAVKAT
+40 SHQE
-54 APKMDRNGYFFYVA
+54 
-68 STAKKKKISL
+68 
-78 MQPKPPRVA
+78 
-87 FVDKR
+87 
-92 RPGVAERIECGPRAS
+92 
-107 VAPTATE
+107 
-114 YTREDPMTQRGPS
+114 TQSS
-127 PAPRARLFT
+127 PAKEVPRT
-136 QLESYQPRYHTI
+136 P
-148 RDSGDKRVDS
+148 
-158 ECRRRKKD
+158 
-166 QRIAGQ
+166 
-172 PQGVLSRTSTA
+172 
-183 KCSSSPHRQRRREED
+183 KCSSGSPHRERRRREEE
-198 ASPAG
+198 SSSSG
-203 FSAALHKTPP
+203 FSAALHRAPP
-213 APPPA
+213 PPPPA

-257 DKRKKQVSL
+257 DKRKKQVTL
-266 CENTTGAAAA
+266 CEAAPAASA

-337 TMLGRPESAASL
+337 TMLGRPDAAASL
-349 GAIPCAIA
+349 GAVPCAIS

-365 QRHKCG
+365 QKHKCG

-391 DLLTPYQN
+391 DLLAPYQN

-490 KASGGIPLSGLG
+490 KTNGGIPLSGLG

-535 HTAMIVHVSPTVQNY
+535 HTAMIVHVSPNLQNY

-569 KIKYS
+569 KVKYS

-623 PPVYIPHMNSGDNR
+623 PPVYIPNINSGDNR
-637 GVISKALRGSALEHK
+637 CALSKALRGSLADQKL
-652 HKSSLCKVIEEKS
+652 KSSLSKVVEEKS
-665 PVHKLHSSPKASPM
+665 PIHKLHSSPKPSPL
-679 KTALQSSNHTPK
+679 KNVTQPVHTPK
-691 SSPVHSATSKLT
+691 SSPVHSATSKAA
-703 PVKKVCSKHTEDV
+703 PVKKQVTKHSEEG

-741 IKETQEKQ
+741 IKETQSHK
-749 RETWIDGPMQETKL
+749 RETWIDGPMQEPKN
-763 PLQFESVPIQSNQLP
+763 PIQFESMPIPSSNSIP
-778 LQIGILG
+778 LQVGVLNSYG
-785 SHGSENIGYGYMDNH
+785 GESLGYGYMDSH
-800 KKNMIRKWVENQT
+800 KKNMIKKWVENQT
-813 SQIHKSRHNS
+813 FQIHKSRHNS

-828 QPSHKTLTQK
+828 QTMPKDSQRLPDELETTHRMEMK
-838 VSEDPEATHKMEPLK
+838 EAT
-853 DSAKRIHV
+853 KRIHV
-861 EESTVRTGLKAAS
+861 EESTIRTGLKAGS
-874 KGNAI
+874 KGMSI
-879 EEESIGP
+879 EEENLGP
-886 PVSDTQTPKKS
+886 PNPLTKS
-897 NSKIIAKNDIDDD
+897 ASTTSSIKNDPDED

-919 PPALPIIQPSSL
+919 PPALPLLQPSSL

-939 SLDNKYKE
+939 SLDRKYKE

-952 DELMS
+952 DELVS
-957 NHSRDIDAHGLSRLA
+957 THSRDIDLHGMSKGPA
-972 EDDDEILEIIEIEE
+972 DDEDEILEIIEVEE
-986 PLEPV
+986 PLELV

-1001 EEDIALCMGY
+1001 EEDIAYCMGY
-1011 TDNHFLDADQEDAE
+1011 SDNFFGDHEDGE

-1030 ILSQENLTVAS
+1030 ILSQENLTAAS

-1059 EAYLRQTLGFYT
+1059 EAYLRQTIGFYT
-1071 ENFCYEYALG
+1071 QGYGEHAT
-1081 GDVNPHESLPSSRSR
+1081 DIHPHESLPSSRSR
-1096 IDDML
+1096 LEDLM
-1101 GLAEL
+1101 GLTEL
-1106 YGSRKMLDNNDLPNT
+1106 YGSRRILDSNNLAASRN
-1121 RIAPQFQ
+1121 APQFQ
-1128 SLSLCNVRDTEEFHG
+1128 SLSMCNVRDTEEFHG

-1171 SAVGECGA
+1171 SAVGECDA
-1179 FQDIECAQNSYGPFE
+1179 YHDFDVAHNDSYGPFE
-1194 RYIGNDITDARIAS
+1194 RYRANDITDARIAS

-1223 KRIPGNGAPSNNFRE
+1223 NRIPGSGAPSSTFRE

-1250 VVTKEPRSEKN
+1250 VVTTEPRSEKC

-1266 SVARIVGSSKPDGY
+1266 NVARVVGSCKPDGY

-1350 SWLRNPFACKY
+1350 SWLRNPFTCKY

>member
-1 MSVTKGGR
+1 MSGSGMKGGR

-14 MPPPKDVYHSN
+14 MPPPKETIHQP
-25 RSTPKLVGSDASYRL
+25 RSTPRLVGSDASYKL
-40 SYYEIEAINAVKAT
+40 SSYEKEALNAVKAT
-54 APKMDRNGYFFYVA
+54 APKMDRNGYFFYVT
-68 STAKKKKISL
+68 STAKKKKINL

-87 FVDKR
+87 FVEEKR
-92 RPGVAERIECGPRAS
+92 RPGVAERIHSSYAS

-114 YTREDPMTQRGPS
+114 NGRGDSMTQRGPS
-127 PAPRARLFT
+127 PAPRARLYT

-148 RDSGDKRVDS
+148 RDNSDKRVES
-158 ECRRRKKD
+158 ECRRRKEK
-166 QRIAGQ
+166 RIVGYPQ
-172 PQGVLSRTSTA
+172 PQPVVRTSTT
-183 KCSSSPHRQRRREED
+183 KCSGGSPHRERRRRDDD
-198 ASPAG
+198 AATASG
-203 FSAALHKTPP
+203 FSAALHRNPP
-213 APPPA
+213 PPPPA

-244 EGPFTSGTQTFSL
+244 EGPFTSGTQTFSM

-266 CENTTGAAAA
+266 CETAPAATA

-296 SQDDSQTEICS
+296 SQDDAQTEICS

-337 TMLGRPESAASL
+337 TMLGRPDSQAAL
-349 GAIPCAIA
+349 GAIPCAIT

-391 DLLTPYQN
+391 DLLAPYQN

-435 YLDAALATRGA
+435 YLDAALATRGG

-490 KASGGIPLSGLG
+490 KTNGGIPLSGLG

-535 HTAMIVHVSPTVQNY
+535 HTAMIVHVSPNSQNY

-569 KIKYS
+569 KVKYS

-613 PLDDATDGEH
+613 PMDDATDGEH
-623 PPVYIPHMNSGDNR
+623 PPVYIPHINSGDNR
-637 GVISKALRGSALEHK
+637 CVLSKALRGSAAEQK
-652 HKSSLCKVIEEKS
+652 HKSSLSRVVEEKS
-665 PVHKLHSSPKASPM
+665 PVHRLHGSPKSSPLKIAQPS
-679 KTALQSSNHTPK
+679 HTPK
-691 SSPVHSATSKLT
+691 ASPVHSATLKST
-703 PVKKVCSKHTEDV
+703 PLKKAGSKHAEEG

-730 SKSKLVEVRHI
+730 SKSKLVEARHI
-741 IKETQEKQ
+741 IKETQGKK
-749 RETWIDGPMQETKL
+749 RETWIDGPMQEPKV
-763 PLQFESVPIQSNQLP
+763 PIQFESVPIQPGNPIP
-778 LQIGILG
+778 LQLGILG
-785 SHGSENIGYGYMDNH
+785 ALGSENLGYGYMDNH

-823 PSHKS
+823 PSHKATVL
-828 QPSHKTLTQK
+828 HKEPAGR
-838 VSEDPEATHKMEPLK
+838 VPDEPETAHKMEPVTK
-853 DSAKRIHV
+853 DSVKRIHV
-861 EESTVRTGLKAAS
+861 EESTIRTGLKAGS
-874 KGNAI
+874 KGMAI
-879 EEESIGP
+879 EEENIGP
-886 PVSDTQTPKKS
+886 PIADQNSAGKKCT
-897 NSKIIAKNDIDDD
+897 SKQSKHDIDDD

-919 PPALPIIQPSSL
+919 PPALPIMQPSSL

-939 SLDNKYKE
+939 SLDSKYKE
-947 RMRMD
+947 RLRMD
-952 DELMS
+952 DELVS
-957 NHSRDIDAHGLSRLA
+957 NHSRDIDSHGMSRGMN
-972 EDDDEILEIIEIEE
+972 EDEDEILEIIEVEE

-991 PMQDCCLQVT
+991 PMMDSCLQVT
-1001 EEDIALCMGY
+1001 EEDIAFCMGFSE
-1011 TDNHFLDADQEDAE
+1011 NPLPEVDQEDD

-1059 EAYLRQTLGFYT
+1059 EAYLRQTIGFYA
-1071 ENFCYEYALG
+1071 EKYSGERGF
-1081 GDVNPHESLPSSRSR
+1081 DINPLESLPSSRSR
-1096 IDDML
+1096 IDDIMSL
-1101 GLAEL
+1101 TEL
-1106 YGSRKMLDNNDLPNT
+1106 YGSRRMLDTNDMPIT

-1128 SLSLCNVRDTEEFHG
+1128 SLSLSNVRDTEEFGG

-1156 DKICDSCKRSMSRPG
+1156 DKICNSCKRSMSRPG
-1171 SAVGECGA
+1171 SAVGECDA
-1179 FQDIECAQNSYGPFE
+1179 YHDLETHDCYGPFE
-1194 RYIGNDITDARIAS
+1194 RYRGNDITDARIAS

-1223 KRIPGNGAPSNNFRE
+1223 KRIPGSGAPSFKE
-1238 LKSNLHLEVTPP
+1238 LKSNLHLEVSPP
-1250 VVTKEPRSEKN
+1250 VVTTEPRTEKSD
-1261 EKGDK
+1261 KGIARV
-1266 SVARIVGSSKPDGY
+1266 VASSKPDGY

-1292 HSPAATSR
+1292 HSPATTSR

-1350 SWLRNPFACKY
+1350 SWLRNPFTCKY

>member
-1 MSVTKGGR
+1 MSVKPRKMQTFQSCLHERTKKILAL
-9 RIPTP
+9 IPKERAPSETG
-14 MPPPKDVYHSN
+14 DS
-25 RSTPKLVGSDASYRL
+25 SDAENEL
-40 SYYEIEAINAVKAT
+40 
-54 APKMDRNGYFFYVA
+54 A
-68 STAKKKKISL
+68 SHS
-78 MQPKPPRVA
+78 
-87 FVDKR
+87 
-92 RPGVAERIECGPRAS
+92 
-107 VAPTATE
+107 
-114 YTREDPMTQRGPS
+114 DPSNFSS
-127 PAPRARLFT
+127 PAPSIASSLERLNI
-136 QLESYQPRYHTI
+136 L
-148 RDSGDKRVDS
+148 DSPDEDPP
-158 ECRRRKKD
+158 ETNIQTDDDLD
-166 QRIAGQ
+166 Q
-172 PQGVLSRTSTA
+172 
-183 KCSSSPHRQRRREED
+183 
-198 ASPAG
+198 
-203 FSAALHKTPP
+203 TPLTP
-213 APPPA
+213 I
-218 LLRRLG
+218 LQ
-224 VKEPTGVGK
+224 K

-244 EGPFTSGTQTFSL
+244 EGPFTSGTQTFSM

-266 CENTTGAAAA
+266 CETAPSTTA

-337 TMLGRPESAASL
+337 TMLGRPDSTTAL
-349 GAIPCAIA
+349 GAIPCAIT

-391 DLLTPYQN
+391 DLLAPYQN

-435 YLDAALATRGA
+435 YLDAALATRGT

-490 KASGGIPLSGLG
+490 KTNGGIPLSGLG

-535 HTAMIVHVSPTVQNY
+535 HTAMIVHVSPNSQNY

-569 KIKYS
+569 KVKYS

-623 PPVYIPHMNSGDNR
+623 PPVYIPHINSGDNR
-637 GVISKALRGSALEHK
+637 CVMSKALRGSAAEQK
-652 HKSSLCKVIEEKS
+652 HKSSLSKVVEEKS
-665 PVHKLHSSPKASPM
+665 PVHKLYASPKASPL
-679 KTALQSSNHTPK
+679 KTLQPSHTPK
-691 SSPVHSATSKLT
+691 SSPVHSATSKST
-703 PVKKVCSKHTEDV
+703 PMKKVGGKHITDDV
-716 KSTSDEQWIDGPRI
+716 KSNSDEQWIDGPRI
-730 SKSKLVEVRHI
+730 SKSKLVEARHI
-741 IKETQEKQ
+741 IKETQSNK
-749 RETWIDGPMQETKL
+749 RETWIDGPMQETKV
-763 PLQFESVPIQSNQLP
+763 PLKHQAHPQFESVPVQPNPIP

-785 SHGSENIGYGYMDNH
+785 SHGNESLGYGYMDNH

-813 SQIHKSRHNS
+813 SQINKSRHSS
-823 PSHKS
+823 PSHK
-828 QPSHKTLTQK
+828 
-838 VSEDPEATHKMEPLK
+838 THKDPNSRVLDETESSHRMEPLMK
-853 DSAKRIHV
+853 DAIRRLHV
-861 EESTVRTGLKAAS
+861 EESTIRTGLKAGT
-874 KGNAI
+874 KGMVI
-879 EEESIGP
+879 EEETIGLP
-886 PVSDTQTPKKS
+886 DQSTSQKKC
-897 NSKIIAKNDIDDD
+897 SKQSKNDIDED

-919 PPALPIIQPSSL
+919 PPALPIMQPSSL

-939 SLDNKYKE
+939 SLDSKYKE
-947 RMRMD
+947 RLRMN
-952 DELMS
+952 DELVS
-957 NHSRDIDAHGLSRLA
+957 NHSRDIDPHGMSRCPN
-972 EDDDEILEIIEIEE
+972 DDEDEILEIIEIEE

-1001 EEDIALCMGY
+1001 EEDIAFCMGF
-1011 TDNHFLDADQEDAE
+1011 DNSLPEGDQDDD

-1059 EAYLRQTLGFYT
+1059 EAYLRQTIGFYT
-1071 ENFCYEYALG
+1071 ETYSADHGLEL
-1081 GDVNPHESLPSSRSR
+1081 NPHESLPSSRSR
-1096 IDDML
+1096 IDDLMEL
-1101 GLAEL
+1101 TEL
-1106 YGSRKMLDNNDLPNT
+1106 YGSRRMLDNIDVAMT

-1128 SLSLCNVRDTEEFHG
+1128 SLSLSNVRDTEEYGG

-1156 DKICDSCKRSMSRPG
+1156 DKICNSCQRTMSRPG
-1171 SAVGECGA
+1171 SAVGECKA
-1179 FQDIECAQNSYGPFE
+1179 YQDRDTHTDCYGPFE
-1194 RYIGNDITDARIAS
+1194 RYRGNDITDARIAS

-1223 KRIPGNGAPSNNFRE
+1223 KRMPGNGAPSFKE

-1250 VVTKEPRSEKN
+1250 VVTTEPRTEKN
-1261 EKGDK
+1261 DKGIARV
-1266 SVARIVGSSKPDGY
+1266 VASSKPDGY

-1292 HSPAATSR
+1292 HSPATTSR

-1350 SWLRNPFACKY
+1350 SWLRNPFTCKY

>member
-1 MSVTKGGR
+1 
-9 RIPTP
+9 
-14 MPPPKDVYHSN
+14 
-25 RSTPKLVGSDASYRL
+25 
-40 SYYEIEAINAVKAT
+40 
-54 APKMDRNGYFFYVA
+54 
-68 STAKKKKISL
+68 
-78 MQPKPPRVA
+78 
-87 FVDKR
+87 
-92 RPGVAERIECGPRAS
+92 
-107 VAPTATE
+107 
-114 YTREDPMTQRGPS
+114 
-127 PAPRARLFT
+127 
-136 QLESYQPRYHTI
+136 
-148 RDSGDKRVDS
+148 
-158 ECRRRKKD
+158 
-166 QRIAGQ
+166 
-172 PQGVLSRTSTA
+172 
-183 KCSSSPHRQRRREED
+183 
-198 ASPAG
+198 
-203 FSAALHKTPP
+203 
-213 APPPA
+213 
-218 LLRRLG
+218 
-224 VKEPTGVGK
+224 
-233 VKVMLRVGASG
+233 MLRVGATG

-266 CENTTGAAAA
+266 CESAPAAASA

-296 SQDDSQTEICS
+296 SQDDPQTEICA

-337 TMLGRPESAASL
+337 TMLGRPDQPTSL
-349 GAIPCAIA
+349 GAVPCAIA
-357 WLFRGIAE
+357 WLFRGIQE

-391 DLLTPYQN
+391 DLLAPYHN

-435 YLDAALATRGA
+435 YLDAALATRGT

-490 KASGGIPLSGLG
+490 KTNGGIPLSGLG

-535 HTAMIVHVSPTVQNY
+535 HTAMIVHISPTVQNY
-550 SDTLTTLQ
+550 TDTLTTLQ

-569 KIKYS
+569 KVKYS

-623 PPVYIPHMNSGDNR
+623 PPVYIPHINSGDNR
-637 GVISKALRGSALEHK
+637 CVLSKALRGSAAEHK
-652 HKSSLCKVIEEKS
+652 HKSSLSKVVEERS
-665 PVHKLHSSPKASPM
+665 PVHKLHSSPKSSPM
-679 KTALQSSNHTPK
+679 KTVLHASGNTPK
-691 SSPVHSATSKLT
+691 SSPVHSVTSKST
-703 PVKKVCSKHTEDV
+703 PIKKSCPKQPED
-716 KSTSDEQWIDGPRI
+716 KSDEQWIDGPRI
-730 SKSKLVEVRHI
+730 SKSKLVEARHI
-741 IKETQEKQ
+741 IKDPQCK
-749 RETWIDGPMQETKL
+749 RETWIDGPMQENKM
-763 PLQFESVPIQSNQLP
+763 PPPFDAVPMPPNAMP
-778 LQIGILG
+778 LQIGILNTPG
-785 SHGSENIGYGYMDNH
+785 NENIGYGYMDNH

-828 QPSHKTLTQK
+828 QSSHKDSGQK
-838 VSEDPEATHKMEPLK
+838 PTDSQESHRVEAIIK
-853 DSAKRIHV
+853 DATKRAHV
-861 EESTVRTGLKAAS
+861 EESTIRTGLKAGS
-874 KGNAI
+874 KGMSI
-879 EEESIGP
+879 EEEIIAP
-886 PVSDTQTPKKS
+886 PTSDQYATPKKIKES
-897 NSKIIAKNDIDDD
+897 TRNIKTEVDED

-919 PPALPIIQPSSL
+919 PPALPLIQPSSL

-939 SLDNKYKE
+939 SLDSKYKE
-947 RMRMD
+947 RLRMD
-952 DELMS
+952 DEIIS
-957 NHSRDIDAHGLSRLA
+957 NHSRDINMHGMSKGQI
-972 EDDDEILEIIEIEE
+972 EEEDEILEIIEVEE
-986 PLEPV
+986 PLELV
-991 PMQDCCLQVT
+991 PMQDSCLQVT
-1001 EEDIALCMGY
+1001 EEDIAFCMGY
-1011 TDNHFLDADQEDAE
+1011 DHPLPEMDQEDSE

-1059 EAYLRQTLGFYT
+1059 EAYLRQTMGFYID
-1071 ENFCYEYALG
+1071 NFNCELG
-1081 GDVNPHESLPSSRSR
+1081 EINPHKGLPTSRSR
-1096 IDDML
+1096 LEELI
-1101 GLAEL
+1101 GLADI
-1106 YGSRKMLDNNDLPNT
+1106 YSSRRLDSNEVPMS

-1128 SLSLCNVRDTEEFHG
+1128 SLSLSNVRDTEEFHG

-1151 AYRPS
+1151 AYRPGE
-1156 DKICDSCKRSMSRPG
+1156 KICDSCKRTMSRPG
-1171 SAVGECGA
+1171 SAVGECA
-1179 FQDIECAQNSYGPFE
+1179 YHDLDTANNDEYGPFE
-1194 RYIGNDITDARIAS
+1194 RYRGNDISDARIAC

-1223 KRIPGNGAPSNNFRE
+1223 RKIPVNSNAISSFKE

-1250 VVTKEPRSEKN
+1250 VVTTEPRSDKC

-1266 SVARIVGSSKPDGY
+1266 TVARVAASSKPDGY

-1350 SWLRNPFACKY
+1350 SWLRNPFTCKY

>member
-1 MSVTKGGR
+1 M
-9 RIPTP
+9 
-14 MPPPKDVYHSN
+14 
-25 RSTPKLVGSDASYRL
+25 
-40 SYYEIEAINAVKAT
+40 EALNAVKAT
-54 APKMDRNGYFFYVA
+54 TPKLDRNGYYFYVT

-78 MQPKPPRVA
+78 MQPKPPRMA
-87 FVDKR
+87 FEEKR
-92 RPGVAERIECGPRAS
+92 RPGVAERIHS
-107 VAPTATE
+107 VARTATE
-114 YTREDPMTQRGPS
+114 NGRGDSMSQRVPTD
-127 PAPRARLFT
+127 APRARLYT

-148 RDSGDKRVDS
+148 RENSDKRVDS
-158 ECRRRKKD
+158 ECKKRRSD
-166 QRIAGQ
+166 QRRAGH
-172 PQGVLSRTSTA
+172 PQAVRTT
-183 KCSSSPHRQRRREED
+183 KCSSGSPHRERRKREEE
-198 ASPAG
+198 SVSSG
-203 FSAALHKTPP
+203 FSAALHRTPP
-213 APPPA
+213 PPPPA

-233 VKVMLRVGASG
+233 VKVMLRVGATG

-257 DKRKKQVSL
+257 DKRKKQVTL
-266 CENTTGAAAA
+266 CETASATSA

-296 SQDDSQTEICS
+296 SQDDAQTEICS

-337 TMLGRPESAASL
+337 TMLGRPDSTASL
-349 GAIPCAIA
+349 GAIPCAIS

-391 DLLTPYQN
+391 DLLAPYQN

-435 YLDAALATRGA
+435 YLDAALATRGT
-446 REEGKDSHLLYTLHV
+446 REEGKDSHLLYTLHI

-490 KASGGIPLSGLG
+490 KTNGGIPLSGLG

-535 HTAMIVHVSPTVQNY
+535 HTAMIVHVSPNGQNY

-569 KIKYS
+569 KVKYS

-623 PPVYIPHMNSGDNR
+623 PPVYIPHINSGDNR
-637 GVISKALRGSALEHK
+637 CILSKALRGSAAEQK
-652 HKSSLCKVIEEKS
+652 QKSSLSKVVEEKS
-665 PVHKLHSSPKASPM
+665 PVHKLHSSPKASPL
-679 KTALQSSNHTPK
+679 KNITQPNFTPK
-691 SSPVHSATSKLT
+691 SSPVHTASIKAAPL
-703 PVKKVCSKHTEDV
+703 KKQAPKHGDEG
-716 KSTSDEQWIDGPRI
+716 KNNSDEQWIDGPRI
-730 SKSKLVEVRHI
+730 SKSKLVEARHI
-741 IKETQEKQ
+741 IKETQGKK
-749 RETWIDGPMQETKL
+749 RETWIDGPMQESKL
-763 PLQFESVPIQSNQLP
+763 PLQFESVPIQPNAVP
-778 LQIGILG
+778 LQVGVLN
-785 SHGSENIGYGYMDNH
+785 SFGSESIGYGYMDNH
-800 KKNMIRKWVENQT
+800 KKNMIKKWVENQT
-813 SQIHKSRHNS
+813 SQIQKSRHSS
-823 PSHKS
+823 PSHKA
-828 QPSHKTLTQK
+828 QPPHKEEQR
-838 VSEDPEATHKMEPLK
+838 VPEEGETTHRMEIK
-853 DSAKRIHV
+853 DAARRIHV
-861 EESTVRTGLKAAS
+861 EESTIRTGLKAGS
-874 KGNAI
+874 KSNMAI
-879 EEESIGP
+879 EEENLGQLDP
-886 PVSDTQTPKKS
+886 
-897 NSKIIAKNDIDDD
+897 NSSRKPSSARSSTKNEPDED

-919 PPALPIIQPSSL
+919 PPALPLMNPSSL

-939 SLDNKYKE
+939 SLDSKYKE

-952 DELMS
+952 DEMIS
-957 NHSRDIDAHGLSRLA
+957 RRSRDLDLHGMSKGHVDD
-972 EDDDEILEIIEIEE
+972 EDDILELIEVEE

-991 PMQDCCLQVT
+991 PMQDSCLQVT
-1001 EEDIALCMGY
+1001 EEDIAYCMGY
-1011 TDNHFLDADQEDAE
+1011 ADHSFGDIDHGDGE

-1041 TFTDTLSLYSEV
+1041 TFTDTLSMYSEV

-1059 EAYLRQTLGFYT
+1059 EAYLRQTIGFYT
-1071 ENFCYEYALG
+1071 HHF
-1081 GDVNPHESLPSSRSR
+1081 GDHPIDLNPQESLPSSRSR
-1096 IDDML
+1096 LEELM
-1101 GLAEL
+1101 GLTEL
-1106 YGSRKMLDNNDLPNT
+1106 YGSRRMLDSSSNVPNP

-1128 SLSLCNVRDTEEFHG
+1128 SLSMCNVRDTEDYHG

-1156 DKICDSCKRSMSRPG
+1156 DKICDSCKRSMSRPC
-1171 SAVGECGA
+1171 SAVGECDA
-1179 FQDIECAQNSYGPFE
+1179 YHDLDIAHNDPYGPFE
-1194 RYIGNDITDARIAS
+1194 RYRSNDITDARIAS

-1223 KRIPGNGAPSNNFRE
+1223 NRMPGSGAPSSNFKE

-1250 VVTKEPRSEKN
+1250 VVTIEPRSEKC

-1266 SVARIVGSSKPDGY
+1266 NVARVVASCKPDGY

-1350 SWLRNPFACKY
+1350 SWLRNPFTCKY

>member
-1 MSVTKGGR
+1 M
-9 RIPTP
+9 
-14 MPPPKDVYHSN
+14 
-25 RSTPKLVGSDASYRL
+25 ASF
-40 SYYEIEAINAVKAT
+40 SHQET
-54 APKMDRNGYFFYVA
+54 QSSP
-68 STAKKKKISL
+68 AKE
-78 MQPKPPRVA
+78 V
-87 FVDKR
+87 
-92 RPGVAERIECGPRAS
+92 PRAS
-107 VAPTATE
+107 TT
-114 YTREDPMTQRGPS
+114 
-127 PAPRARLFT
+127 
-136 QLESYQPRYHTI
+136 
-148 RDSGDKRVDS
+148 
-158 ECRRRKKD
+158 
-166 QRIAGQ
+166 
-172 PQGVLSRTSTA
+172 
-183 KCSSSPHRQRRREED
+183 KCSGGSPHRERRRRDED
-198 ASPAG
+198 AAPAG
-203 FSAALHKTPP
+203 GFTSALHRTPP

-257 DKRKKQVSL
+257 DKRKRQVTL
-266 CENTTGAAAA
+266 CETAPSASA

-337 TMLGRPESAASL
+337 TMLGRPEAAGTL

-391 DLLTPYQN
+391 DLLAPYQN

-446 REEGKDSHLLYTLHV
+446 KEEGKDSHLLYTLHV

-490 KASGGIPLSGLG
+490 KSNGGIPLSGLG

-535 HTAMIVHVSPTVQNY
+535 HTAMIVHVSPNIQNY

-569 KIKYS
+569 KMKYS

-613 PLDDATDGEH
+613 PMDDATDGEH
-623 PPVYIPHMNSGDNR
+623 PPVYIPHINSGDNR
-637 GVISKALRGSALEHK
+637 CVLSKALRGSAAEQR
-652 HKSSLCKVIEEKS
+652 HKSSLSKVIEEKS
-665 PVHKLHSSPKASPM
+665 PIHKLHSSPKASPM
-679 KTALQSSNHTPK
+679 KTGIQPISQTPK
-691 SSPVHSATSKLT
+691 SSPVHSAASKAAPL
-703 PVKKVCSKHTEDV
+703 KKTCV
-716 KSTSDEQWIDGPRI
+716 KSFSEEGKSSSDEHWIDGPRI
-730 SKSKLVEVRHI
+730 SKSRLVEARHI
-741 IKETQEKQ
+741 IKETQVKK
-749 RETWIDGPMQETKL
+749 RETWIDGPMQESKT
-763 PLQFESVPIQSNQLP
+763 PLQFESVPVQPPTIP
-778 LQIGILG
+778 LQAGVLS
-785 SHGSENIGYGYMDNH
+785 SHGNESLGYGYMDNH

-823 PSHKS
+823 PSHKI
-828 QPSHKTLTQK
+828 QTGHRDPG
-838 VSEDPEATHKMEPLK
+838 VRIPDDPETTHKMEPVK
-853 DSAKRIHV
+853 DSSRRIHV
-861 EESTVRTGLKAAS
+861 EESTIRTGLKAGS
-874 KGNAI
+874 KGMTI
-879 EEESIGP
+879 EEENIGP
-886 PVSDTQTPKKS
+886 PFTDHTLRRSSSTKS
-897 NSKIIAKNDIDDD
+897 ASKNEQDDD

-919 PPALPIIQPSSL
+919 PPALPLLQPSSL

-939 SLDNKYKE
+939 SLDSKYKE
-947 RMRMD
+947 RLRMD
-952 DELMS
+952 EELLS
-957 NHSRDIDAHGLSRLA
+957 NRSRDIEAHQLSRLTGDD
-972 EDDDEILEIIEIEE
+972 EDDMLEIIEVEE

-991 PMQDCCLQVT
+991 PMQDSCLQVT
-1001 EEDIALCMGY
+1001 EEDIAFCMGLAE
-1011 TDNHFLDADQEDAE
+1011 HPMAGMEHEDGD

-1053 ERQIRN
+1053 ERQLRN
-1059 EAYLRQTLGFYT
+1059 ESYLRQLGFYA
-1071 ENFCYEYALG
+1071 EHFS
-1081 GDVNPHESLPSSRSR
+1081 GDQPLADINPHESLQSSRSR
-1096 IDDML
+1096 IDDIL
-1101 GLAEL
+1101 GLTEL
-1106 YGSRKMLDNNDLPNT
+1106 YGSRRVLDGNDVPNP

-1128 SLSLCNVRDTEEFHG
+1128 SLSLCNVRDTEEYHG

-1156 DKICDSCKRSMSRPG
+1156 DKICNSCKRSMSRPG
-1171 SAVGECGA
+1171 SAVDDCA
-1179 FQDIECAQNSYGPFE
+1179 YQDLDVPHNDYGTFE
-1194 RYIGNDITDARIAS
+1194 RYRGNDITDARIAS

-1223 KRIPGNGAPSNNFRE
+1223 KRIPGNGAPSSTFRD

-1250 VVTKEPRSEKN
+1250 VVTTEPRIDKS

-1266 SVARIVGSSKPDGY
+1266 VVARVVASSKPDGY

-1350 SWLRNPFACKY
+1350 SWLRNPFTCKY

>member
-1 MSVTKGGR
+1 MN
-9 RIPTP
+9 PACA
-14 MPPPKDVYHSN
+14 
-25 RSTPKLVGSDASYRL
+25 L
-40 SYYEIEAINAVKAT
+40 
-54 APKMDRNGYFFYVA
+54 
-68 STAKKKKISL
+68 ISFAC
-78 MQPKPPRVA
+78 V
-87 FVDKR
+87 
-92 RPGVAERIECGPRAS
+92 
-107 VAPTATE
+107 
-114 YTREDPMTQRGPS
+114 
-127 PAPRARLFT
+127 LFM
-136 QLESYQPRYHTI
+136 
-148 RDSGDKRVDS
+148 
-158 ECRRRKKD
+158 
-166 QRIAGQ
+166 
-172 PQGVLSRTSTA
+172 TSTV
-183 KCSSSPHRQRRREED
+183 KCSGGSPHRERRRRDDE
-198 ASPAG
+198 ASSAGG
-203 FSAALHKTPP
+203 FSAALHRALPP
-213 APPPA
+213 PPPA

-224 VKEPTGVGK
+224 VKETTGVGK
-233 VKVMLRVGASG
+233 VKVMLRVGAPG

-266 CENTTGAAAA
+266 CENVPPAASA
-276 PEDRKVGVAAPKM
+276 PEDRRVGVAAPKM

-296 SQDDSQTEICS
+296 SQDDSQTEICA

-337 TMLGRPESAASL
+337 TMLGQPDTTSSL
-349 GAIPCAIA
+349 GAIPCAIS

-376 RVSAVELCTNTNQIR
+376 RISAVELCTNTNQIR
-391 DLLTPYQN
+391 DLLAPYQN
-399 DTEQSPGVYLR
+399 DSEQSPGVYLR

-421 QSELRVHSAEKAAF
+421 QAELRVHSAEKAAF

-446 REEGKDSHLLYTLHV
+446 REEGKDSHLLYTLHI

-490 KASGGIPLSGLG
+490 KTNGGIPLSGLG

-535 HTAMIVHVSPTVQNY
+535 HTSMIVHVSPNVQNY

-569 KIKYS
+569 KMKFS

-623 PPVYIPHMNSGDNR
+623 PPVYIPHINSGDNR
-637 GVISKALRGSALEHK
+637 CVLSKALRGSAADQR
-652 HKSSLCKVIEEKS
+652 HKSSLSKVVEEKS
-665 PVHKLHSSPKASPM
+665 PVHKIHLSPKSSPLKTATVPTTHSPKASP
-679 KTALQSSNHTPK
+679 A
-691 SSPVHSATSKLT
+691 HSTSKGT
-703 PVKKVCSKHTEDV
+703 TIKKGSQKQFPEDG
-716 KSTSDEQWIDGPRI
+716 KNSDEQWIDGPRI
-730 SKSKLVEVRHI
+730 SKSKLVEARHI
-741 IKETQEKQ
+741 IKETQCKK
-749 RETWIDGPMQETKL
+749 RETWIDGPMQEPKHISQVDPPVASSSSI
-763 PLQFESVPIQSNQLP
+763 PLH
-778 LQIGILG
+778 IGVLNTQG
-785 SHGSENIGYGYMDNH
+785 NENIGYGYMDSH

-813 SQIHKSRHNS
+813 SQIHRSRHNS
-823 PSHKS
+823 PSHKI
-828 QPSHKTLTQK
+828 HKDPTQRLL
-838 VSEDPEATHKMEPLK
+838 EPPESVRIEPIIRETVR
-853 DSAKRIHV
+853 RINV
-861 EESTVRTGLKAAS
+861 EESTIRTGLKSSS
-874 KGNAI
+874 KGIAI
-879 EEESIGP
+879 EEENVGLVVNDHYLITKRNNANPS
-886 PVSDTQTPKKS
+886 
-897 NSKIIAKNDIDDD
+897 AKADIEEDE
-910 DDSEELAEI
+910 DSEESAEI
-919 PPALPIIQPSSL
+919 PPALPIIQPTSL
-931 SSREVSME
+931 SSREVSVE
-939 SLDNKYKE
+939 SLDVKYKE
-947 RMRMD
+947 RLRMD
-952 DELMS
+952 DELVS
-957 NHSRDIDAHGLSRLA
+957 NHSRDIDSHGMSKGPVQ
-972 EDDDEILEIIEIEE
+972 DDDEILEIIEVEE

-991 PMQDCCLQVT
+991 PMQDSCLQVT
-1001 EEDIALCMGY
+1001 EEDIAFCMGLSENPLPEI
-1011 TDNHFLDADQEDAE
+1011 DLEESE

-1059 EAYLRQTLGFYT
+1059 EAYLRQTMGFFI
-1071 ENFCYEYALG
+1071 ENFSCEPLG
-1081 GDVNPHESLPSSRSR
+1081 DFNTHQSLRSSRSR
-1096 IDDML
+1096 LDEIIN
-1101 GLAEL
+1101 LAEL
-1106 YGSRKMLDNNDLPNT
+1106 YSSRQILGNNDLPDART
-1121 RIAPQFQ
+1121 MAPQLQ
-1128 SLSLCNVRDTEEFHG
+1128 SLSLSNVRDTEEYHG

-1156 DKICDSCKRSMSRPG
+1156 DKICDSCRRSMSRPG
-1171 SAVGECGA
+1171 SAVGECSA
-1179 FQDIECAQNSYGPFE
+1179 YQDIDITHNESFGPFE
-1194 RYIGNDITDARIAS
+1194 RYRGNDITDSRIAS

-1223 KRIPGNGAPSNNFRE
+1223 RRFPGSGAPSLNTFRE
-1238 LKSNLHLEVTPP
+1238 LKSNLHLEVTPS
-1250 VVTKEPRSEKN
+1250 VVITEPRLEKC

-1266 SVARIVGSSKPDGY
+1266 SIARVVAGSKPDGY

-1332 AKKHTTAK
+1332 AKKTHN
-1340 YKQHSDRSFC
+1340 C
-1350 SWLRNPFACKY
+1350 
-1361 ADTDPEISDF
+1361 

>member
-1 MSVTKGGR
+1 MSGSGLRGGR

-14 MPPPKDVYHSN
+14 MPPPKEAVHQP
-25 RSTPKLVGSDASYRL
+25 RSSPRLVGSDASYKL
-40 SYYEIEAINAVKAT
+40 SPYEMEALNAVKASV
-54 APKMDRNGYFFYVA
+54 PKMDRNGYFFYVT
-68 STAKKKKISL
+68 STAKKKKINL

-87 FVDKR
+87 FAEEKR
-92 RPGVAERIECGPRAS
+92 RPGVAERVCTS
-107 VAPTATE
+107 VAQSATE
-114 YTREDPMTQRGPS
+114 YGRGDPMSQRGLS
-127 PAPRARLFT
+127 PAPRARLYT

-148 RDSGDKRVDS
+148 RDNSDKRVES
-158 ECRRRKKD
+158 ECRRRKKE
-166 QRIAGQ
+166 QRIVGYPQ
-172 PQGVLSRTSTA
+172 PQQQQITRTSTA
-183 KCSSSPHRQRRREED
+183 KCSGGSPHRERRRRDED
-198 ASPAG
+198 GTTLSG
-203 FSAALHKTPP
+203 FSAALHRAPP
-213 APPPA
+213 PPPPA

-244 EGPFTSGTQTFSL
+244 EGPFTSGTQTFSM

-266 CENTTGAAAA
+266 CETAPAASA

-296 SQDDSQTEICS
+296 SQDDAQTEICS

-337 TMLGRPESAASL
+337 TMLGRPDTPTSL
-349 GAIPCAIA
+349 GAIPCAIT

-391 DLLTPYQN
+391 DLLAPYQN

-435 YLDAALATRGA
+435 YLDAALATRGT

-490 KASGGIPLSGLG
+490 KTNGGIPLSGLG

-535 HTAMIVHVSPTVQNY
+535 HTAMIVHVSPNAQNY

-569 KIKYS
+569 KVKYS
-574 SNNNAGSGGSSGE
+574 ANNNAGSGGSSGE

-623 PPVYIPHMNSGDNR
+623 PPVYIPHINSGDNR
-637 GVISKALRGSALEHK
+637 CVMSKALRGSAADQK
-652 HKSSLCKVIEEKS
+652 HKSTLSKVVEEKS
-665 PVHKLHSSPKASPM
+665 PVHKLHSSPKASPL
-679 KTALQSSNHTPK
+679 KTLQPSHTPK
-691 SSPVHSATSKLT
+691 ASPAHSATSKST
-703 PVKKVCSKHTEDV
+703 PLKKAGQKQFSEEG
-716 KSTSDEQWIDGPRI
+716 KSNSDEQWIDGPRI
-730 SKSKLVEVRHI
+730 SKSKLVEARHI
-741 IKETQEKQ
+741 IKETQGKK
-749 RETWIDGPMQETKL
+749 RETWIDGPMQEPKV
-763 PLQFESVPIQSNQLP
+763 PIQFESVPMQSLNPLP
-778 LQIGILG
+778 LQMGILG
-785 SHGSENIGYGYMDNH
+785 AHGSENLGYGYMDNH

-823 PSHKS
+823 PSHRGQAAQKE
-828 QPSHKTLTQK
+828 PGKTA
-838 VSEDPEATHKMEPLK
+838 EEPETAHKMEPVTK
-853 DSAKRIHV
+853 DSVRRIHV
-861 EESTVRTGLKAAS
+861 EESTIRTGLKAGS
-874 KGNAI
+874 KGMAI
-879 EEESIGP
+879 EEENVGP
-886 PVSDTQTPKKS
+886 PLTDTAQKKCPKPT
-897 NSKIIAKNDIDDD
+897 KNDIDED

-919 PPALPIIQPSSL
+919 PPALPIMQPSSL

-939 SLDNKYKE
+939 SLDSKYKE
-947 RMRMD
+947 RLRMD
-952 DELMS
+952 DEYVS
-957 NHSRDIDAHGLSRLA
+957 NHSRDIDPHGMSRGPN
-972 EDDDEILEIIEIEE
+972 DDEDEILEIYEFEE

-991 PMQDCCLQVT
+991 PMQDSCLQVT
-1001 EEDIALCMGY
+1001 EEDIAFCMGLSE
-1011 TDNHFLDADQEDAE
+1011 NPLPEVDQEDLD

-1059 EAYLRQTLGFYT
+1059 EAYLRQTIGFYA
-1071 ENFCYEYALG
+1071 EKYNGERGFDL
-1081 GDVNPHESLPSSRSR
+1081 NPHDSLPSSRSR
-1096 IDDML
+1096 IDDLMSL
-1101 GLAEL
+1101 TEL
-1106 YGSRKMLDNNDLPNT
+1106 YGSRRMLDNNETSIT

-1128 SLSLCNVRDTEEFHG
+1128 SLSLSNVRDTEEFGG

-1156 DKICDSCKRSMSRPG
+1156 DKICNSCKRTMSRPG
-1171 SAVGECGA
+1171 SAVGECDA
-1179 FQDIECAQNSYGPFE
+1179 YQDLEAHNDCYGPFE
-1194 RYIGNDITDARIAS
+1194 RYRGNDITDARIAS

-1223 KRIPGNGAPSNNFRE
+1223 RERRIPGSGAPSFKE
-1238 LKSNLHLEVTPP
+1238 LKSNLHLEVTAP
-1250 VVTKEPRSEKN
+1250 VVTTEPRTEKSD
-1261 EKGDK
+1261 KGIARV
-1266 SVARIVGSSKPDGY
+1266 VASSKPDGY

-1292 HSPAATSR
+1292 HSPATTSR

-1350 SWLRNPFACKY
+1350 SWLRNPFTCKY

>member
-1 MSVTKGGR
+1 M
-9 RIPTP
+9 
-14 MPPPKDVYHSN
+14 
-25 RSTPKLVGSDASYRL
+25 ASY
-40 SYYEIEAINAVKAT
+40 SHQET
-54 APKMDRNGYFFYVA
+54 QSSP
-68 STAKKKKISL
+68 AKEL
-78 MQPKPPRVA
+78 
-87 FVDKR
+87 
-92 RPGVAERIECGPRAS
+92 PRAS
-107 VAPTATE
+107 TT
-114 YTREDPMTQRGPS
+114 
-127 PAPRARLFT
+127 
-136 QLESYQPRYHTI
+136 
-148 RDSGDKRVDS
+148 
-158 ECRRRKKD
+158 
-166 QRIAGQ
+166 
-172 PQGVLSRTSTA
+172 
-183 KCSSSPHRQRRREED
+183 KCSGGSPHRERRRRED
-198 ASPAG
+198 DTITMSG
-203 FSAALHKTPP
+203 FTAALHRAAPP
-213 APPPA
+213 PPPA

-257 DKRKKQVSL
+257 DKRKKQVTL
-266 CENTTGAAAA
+266 CETASAVAAA

-296 SQDDSQTEICS
+296 SQDDPQTEICS

-337 TMLGRPESAASL
+337 TMLGRPDSAGTL
-349 GAIPCAIA
+349 GAVPCAIT

-391 DLLTPYQN
+391 DLLAPYQN

-446 REEGKDSHLLYTLHV
+446 KEEGKDSHLLYTLHV
-461 YQYSV
+461 YQYSI

-490 KASGGIPLSGLG
+490 KANGGIPLSGLG

-535 HTAMIVHVSPTVQNY
+535 HTAMIVHVSPNVQNY

-608 VIYVG
+608 VIYIG
-613 PLDDATDGEH
+613 PMDDATDGEH
-623 PPVYIPHMNSGDNR
+623 PPVYIPHINSGDNR
-637 GVISKALRGSALEHK
+637 CVLSKALRGSAAEQK
-652 HKSSLCKVIEEKS
+652 HKSTLSKVVEEKS
-665 PVHKLHSSPKASPM
+665 PIHKLHSSPKSSPI
-679 KTALQSSNHTPK
+679 KSLVQPTNQTPK
-691 SSPVHSATSKLT
+691 SSPVHSVTSKNT
-703 PVKKVCSKHTEDV
+703 PIKKTCI
-716 KSTSDEQWIDGPRI
+716 KSFSEEGKNTSDEHWIDGPRI
-730 SKSKLVEVRHI
+730 SKSRLVEARHI
-741 IKETQEKQ
+741 IQETQVKK
-749 RETWIDGPMQETKL
+749 RETWIDGPMQESKS
-763 PLQFESVPIQSNQLP
+763 PLQFDSVPVQSNTIP
-778 LQIGILG
+778 LQVGVLS
-785 SHGSENIGYGYMDNH
+785 SHGNESLGYGYMDNH

-823 PSHKS
+823 PSHKI
-828 QPSHKTLTQK
+828 QPGHRDPGLRISDD
-838 VSEDPEATHKMEPLK
+838 SEASHKMELLK
-853 DSAKRIHV
+853 DTSRRIHV
-861 EESTVRTGLKAAS
+861 EESTIRTGLKAGS
-874 KGNAI
+874 KGMAI
-879 EEESIGP
+879 EEENIGP
-886 PVSDTQTPKKS
+886 PYTDHMSRRSSSSKS
-897 NSKIIAKNDIDDD
+897 AVKNDPDDD
-910 DDSEELAEI
+910 DDSEEMAEI
-919 PPALPIIQPSSL
+919 PPALPLMQPSSL

-939 SLDNKYKE
+939 SLDSKYKE
-947 RMRMD
+947 RLRMD
-952 DELMS
+952 DEIIS
-957 NHSRDIDAHGLSRLA
+957 NRSREIEQHNMKIHND
-972 EDDDEILEIIEIEE
+972 DDDEMLEIIEVEE

-991 PMQDCCLQVT
+991 PMQDSCLQVT
-1001 EEDIALCMGY
+1001 EEDIAFCMGFSE
-1011 TDNHFLDADQEDAE
+1011 NPFSKMDQEDYE
-1025 DHPLR
+1025 NHPLR

-1041 TFTDTLSLYSEV
+1041 TFTDTLSIYSEV

-1059 EAYLRQTLGFYT
+1059 ESYLRQLGFYA
-1071 ENFCYEYALG
+1071 ENFSNEQPLG
-1081 GDVNPHESLPSSRSR
+1081 DINPHESLQSSRSR
-1096 IDDML
+1096 VDDIL
-1101 GLAEL
+1101 GLTEL
-1106 YGSRKMLDNNDLPNT
+1106 YSSRRILDENDVPNS

-1128 SLSLCNVRDTEEFHG
+1128 SLSLCNVRDTEEYHG

-1156 DKICDSCKRSMSRPG
+1156 EKICNNCKRSMSRPG
-1171 SAVGECGA
+1171 SAVDDCA
-1179 FQDIECAQNSYGPFE
+1179 YQDLDVTHNDYGPFE
-1194 RYIGNDITDARIAS
+1194 RYRGNDITDARIAS

-1223 KRIPGNGAPSNNFRE
+1223 KRVPGNGAPSNTFRD
-1238 LKSNLHLEVTPP
+1238 LKSNLHLEVTAP
-1250 VVTKEPRSEKN
+1250 VVTTEPRTEKSD
-1261 EKGDK
+1261 KGDK
-1266 SVARIVGSSKPDGY
+1266 VVARVVASSKPDGY

-1324 RAAVARAH
+1324 RTAVARAH

-1350 SWLRNPFACKY
+1350 SWLRNPFTCKY

>member
-1 MSVTKGGR
+1 M
-9 RIPTP
+9 
-14 MPPPKDVYHSN
+14 
-25 RSTPKLVGSDASYRL
+25 ASYNHQ
-40 SYYEIEAINAVKAT
+40 E
-54 APKMDRNGYFFYVA
+54 
-68 STAKKKKISL
+68 
-78 MQPKPPRVA
+78 
-87 FVDKR
+87 
-92 RPGVAERIECGPRAS
+92 
-107 VAPTATE
+107 
-114 YTREDPMTQRGPS
+114 TQSS
-127 PAPRARLFT
+127 PAKELP
-136 QLESYQPRYHTI
+136 
-148 RDSGDKRVDS
+148 
-158 ECRRRKKD
+158 
-166 QRIAGQ
+166 
-172 PQGVLSRTSTA
+172 RTSTT
-183 KCSSSPHRQRRREED
+183 KCSNGSPHRERRRRDED
-198 ASPAG
+198 ATTSGG
-203 FSAALHKTPP
+203 FSAALHRIPP
-213 APPPA
+213 PPPPA

-244 EGPFTSGTQTFSL
+244 EGPFTSGTQTFAM

-266 CENTTGAAAA
+266 CETAPSATA

-337 TMLGRPESAASL
+337 TMLGRPESTASL
-349 GAIPCAIA
+349 GVIPCAIT

-391 DLLTPYQN
+391 DLLAPYQN

-421 QSELRVHSAEKAAF
+421 QSELRVHSAEKAAY
-435 YLDAALATRGA
+435 YLDAALATRGT

-490 KASGGIPLSGLG
+490 KTNGGIPLSGLG

-535 HTAMIVHVSPTVQNY
+535 HTAMIVHVSPNAQNY

-613 PLDDATDGEH
+613 PMDDATDGEH
-623 PPVYIPHMNSGDNR
+623 PPVYIPHINSGDNR
-637 GVISKALRGSALEHK
+637 CVMSKALRGSAAEHR
-652 HKSSLCKVIEEKS
+652 HKSLLSKVVEEKS
-665 PVHKLHSSPKASPM
+665 PVHKLHISPKASPL
-679 KTALQSSNHTPK
+679 KTVQTTHTPK
-691 SSPVHSATSKLT
+691 VSPVHSAVSKST
-703 PVKKVCSKHTEDV
+703 PIKKVTAKHITDDV

-730 SKSKLVEVRHI
+730 SKSKLVEARHI
-741 IKETQEKQ
+741 IKETQNKK
-749 RETWIDGPMQETKL
+749 RETWIDGPMQETKGQQPHQL
-763 PLQFESVPIQSNQLP
+763 LSQFEAVSGQPNAIP
-778 LQIGILG
+778 LQISILG
-785 SHGSENIGYGYMDNH
+785 SHGNESLGYGYMDNH

-823 PSHKS
+823 PSHRGHKDTS
-828 QPSHKTLTQK
+828 QRISDEPETSHKL
-838 VSEDPEATHKMEPLK
+838 EPLMK
-853 DSAKRIHV
+853 DTVRRIHV
-861 EESTVRTGLKAAS
+861 EESTIRTGLKAS
-874 KGNAI
+874 TKGMTI
-879 EEESIGP
+879 EEENIM
-886 PVSDTQTPKKS
+886 QTDQGSSLKK
-897 NSKIIAKNDIDDD
+897 NLKQLKTDVDED

-919 PPALPIIQPSSL
+919 PPALPIMQPSSL

-939 SLDNKYKE
+939 SLDSKYKE
-947 RMRMD
+947 RLRMEE
-952 DELMS
+952 ELVS
-957 NHSRDIDAHGLSRLA
+957 NHSRDLNPHGINHEPID
-972 EDDDEILEIIEIEE
+972 DDDEILEIIEVEE

-1001 EEDIALCMGY
+1001 EEDIALCMGLES
-1011 TDNHFLDADQEDAE
+1011 FLPDIDQDDD

-1030 ILSQENLTVAS
+1030 MLSQENLTVAS
-1041 TFTDTLSLYSEV
+1041 TFTDTYSLYSEV

-1059 EAYLRQTLGFYT
+1059 EAYLRQTIDFYT
-1071 ENFCYEYALG
+1071 ESYG
-1081 GDVNPHESLPSSRSR
+1081 GDQEIELNPRESLPSSRSR
-1096 IDDML
+1096 LDDLL
-1101 GLAEL
+1101 GLTEL
-1106 YGSRKMLDNNDLPNT
+1106 YGSRRMHTDITVT

-1128 SLSLCNVRDTEEFHG
+1128 SLSLSNVRDTEEYGG

-1156 DKICDSCKRSMSRPG
+1156 DKICNSCKRTMSRPG
-1171 SAVGECGA
+1171 SAVEDCDA
-1179 FQDIECAQNSYGPFE
+1179 YQDLEVHNDCYGPFE
-1194 RYIGNDITDARIAS
+1194 RYRGNDITDARIAS
-1208 LRHPDGASDPNLREE
+1208 LRHPDGASNPNLREE
-1223 KRIPGNGAPSNNFRE
+1223 SRMPGNGAPSFKE

-1250 VVTKEPRSEKN
+1250 VVTTEPRTEKSD
-1261 EKGDK
+1261 KGIARV
-1266 SVARIVGSSKPDGY
+1266 VASSKPDGY

-1292 HSPAATSR
+1292 HSPATTSR

-1350 SWLRNPFACKY
+1350 SWLRNPFTCKY

>member
-1 MSVTKGGR
+1 M
-9 RIPTP
+9 
-14 MPPPKDVYHSN
+14 
-25 RSTPKLVGSDASYRL
+25 ASF
-40 SYYEIEAINAVKAT
+40 SHQE
-54 APKMDRNGYFFYVA
+54 
-68 STAKKKKISL
+68 
-78 MQPKPPRVA
+78 
-87 FVDKR
+87 
-92 RPGVAERIECGPRAS
+92 
-107 VAPTATE
+107 
-114 YTREDPMTQRGPS
+114 TQSS
-127 PAPRARLFT
+127 PAK
-136 QLESYQPRYHTI
+136 E
-148 RDSGDKRVDS
+148 V
-158 ECRRRKKD
+158 
-166 QRIAGQ
+166 
-172 PQGVLSRTSTA
+172 SRPT
-183 KCSSSPHRQRRREED
+183 KCSSGSPHRERRRREEEQI
-198 ASPAG
+198 SSG
-203 FSAALHKTPP
+203 FSAAVHRTPP
-213 APPPA
+213 PPPPA

-257 DKRKKQVSL
+257 DKRKRQVTL
-266 CENTTGAAAA
+266 CETATAAAA

-296 SQDDSQTEICS
+296 SQDDPQTEICS

-337 TMLGRPESAASL
+337 TMLGRPDSSSTL
-349 GAIPCAIA
+349 GAIPCAIS

-365 QRHKCG
+365 QKHKCG

-391 DLLTPYQN
+391 DLLAPYHN

-410 DDPLFGTHLQN
+410 DDPLFGTQLQN
-421 QSELRVHSAEKAAF
+421 QSELRVHSAERAAF
-435 YLDAALATRGA
+435 YLDAALGA
-446 REEGKDSHLLYTLHV
+446 RVREEGRDSHLLYTLHV

-490 KASGGIPLSGLG
+490 KTNGGIPLSGLG

-535 HTAMIVHVSPTVQNY
+535 HTAMVVHVSPNVQNY
-550 SDTLTTLQ
+550 SDTLSTLQ

-569 KIKYS
+569 KVKYS
-574 SNNNAGSGGSSGE
+574 GNNNAGSGGSSGE

-613 PLDDATDGEH
+613 SLDDATDGEH
-623 PPVYIPHMNSGDNR
+623 PPVYIPHINSSDNR
-637 GVISKALRGSALEHK
+637 CSFSKALRGSAAEHK
-652 HKSSLCKVIEEKS
+652 HKSSLSKVVEEKS
-665 PVHKLHSSPKASPM
+665 PIHKLHASPKSSPLKSAIP
-679 KTALQSSNHTPK
+679 TFTPK
-691 SSPVHSATSKLT
+691 SSPVHTST
-703 PVKKVCSKHTEDV
+703 PKAAPLKKQGSKHSEG
-716 KSTSDEQWIDGPRI
+716 TSDEQWIDGPRI
-730 SKSKLVEVRHI
+730 SKSKLVEARHI
-741 IKETQEKQ
+741 IKETQVKK
-749 RETWIDGPMQETKL
+749 RETWIDGPMQEPQI
-763 PLQFESVPIQSNQLP
+763 PLQFESVPIQPNAVP
-778 LQIGILG
+778 LQVGVLNSYG
-785 SHGSENIGYGYMDNH
+785 NENIGYGYMDNH
-800 KKNMIRKWVENQT
+800 KKNMIKKWVENQT

-823 PSHKS
+823 PSHKATP
-828 QPSHKTLTQK
+828 QHPQK
-838 VSEDPEATHKMEPLK
+838 DCVRLPDDNDTIHRMEIKDATR
-853 DSAKRIHV
+853 RIHV
-861 EESTVRTGLKAAS
+861 EESTIRTGLKAGS

-879 EEESIGP
+879 EEENIGP
-886 PVSDTQTPKKS
+886 PEQGPVR
-897 NSKIIAKNDIDDD
+897 KISSARSSTKNEPDDD

-919 PPALPIIQPSSL
+919 PPALPLIQPSSL
-931 SSREVSME
+931 NSREVSME
-939 SLDNKYKE
+939 SLNNKYKE

-952 DELMS
+952 DEMIS
-957 NHSRDIDAHGLSRLA
+957 NHSRDIDPHGMSKGPDE
-972 EDDDEILEIIEIEE
+972 EDEDILEIIEVEE

-1001 EEDIALCMGY
+1001 EEDIAYCMGY
-1011 TDNHFLDADQEDAE
+1011 TDNHLADYEHEEGD

-1041 TFTDTLSLYSEV
+1041 TFTDTLSMYSEV
-1053 ERQIRN
+1053 ERQIRT
-1059 EAYLRQTLGFYT
+1059 EAYLRQTIGFYT
-1071 ENFCYEYALG
+1071 QGYSENTHEI
-1081 GDVNPHESLPSSRSR
+1081 NPHESVHSSRTR
-1096 IDDML
+1096 LEDLL
-1101 GLAEL
+1101 GLTEL
-1106 YGSRKMLDNNDLPNT
+1106 YGSRRVLDSNNTPPSK
-1121 RIAPQFQ
+1121 IAPQFQ
-1128 SLSLCNVRDTEEFHG
+1128 SLSLCNVRDTEEYHG

-1171 SAVGECGA
+1171 SAVEQCDAYHDLGA
-1179 FQDIECAQNSYGPFE
+1179 AHNDPYGPFE
-1194 RYIGNDITDARIAS
+1194 RYRPNDITDARIAS

-1223 KRIPGNGAPSNNFRE
+1223 NRLPVIGGPSSTFRE
-1238 LKSNLHLEVTPP
+1238 LKSNLHLEVAPP
-1250 VVTKEPRSEKN
+1250 IVTVEPRLEKC

-1266 SVARIVGSSKPDGY
+1266 NVARVVAGCKPDGY

-1350 SWLRNPFACKY
+1350 SWLRNPFTCKY

>member
-1 MSVTKGGR
+1 M
-9 RIPTP
+9 
-14 MPPPKDVYHSN
+14 
-25 RSTPKLVGSDASYRL
+25 ASYNHQ
-40 SYYEIEAINAVKAT
+40 E
-54 APKMDRNGYFFYVA
+54 
-68 STAKKKKISL
+68 
-78 MQPKPPRVA
+78 
-87 FVDKR
+87 
-92 RPGVAERIECGPRAS
+92 
-107 VAPTATE
+107 
-114 YTREDPMTQRGPS
+114 TQSS
-127 PAPRARLFT
+127 PAKEVP
-136 QLESYQPRYHTI
+136 
-148 RDSGDKRVDS
+148 
-158 ECRRRKKD
+158 
-166 QRIAGQ
+166 
-172 PQGVLSRTSTA
+172 RTST
-183 KCSSSPHRQRRREED
+183 KCASGSPHRERRRREDD
-198 ASPAG
+198 AAG
-203 FSAALHKTPP
+203 FSAALHRAPP
-213 APPPA
+213 PPPPA

-244 EGPFTSGTQTFSL
+244 EGPFTSGTQTFSM

-266 CENTTGAAAA
+266 CETAASAASA

-337 TMLGRPESAASL
+337 TMLGRPDAAANL

-391 DLLTPYQN
+391 DLLAPYQN

-435 YLDAALATRGA
+435 YLDAALATRGT

-490 KASGGIPLSGLG
+490 KTNGGIPLSGLG

-535 HTAMIVHVSPTVQNY
+535 HTAMIVHVSPNVQNY

-569 KIKYS
+569 KVKYS
-574 SNNNAGSGGSSGE
+574 ANNNAGSGGSSGE

-623 PPVYIPHMNSGDNR
+623 PPVYIPHINSGDNR
-637 GVISKALRGSALEHK
+637 CVLSKALRGSAAEQK
-652 HKSSLCKVIEEKS
+652 HKSSLSKVVEEKS
-665 PVHKLHSSPKASPM
+665 PVHKLHSSPKASPL
-679 KTALQSSNHTPK
+679 KTLQSHTPK
-691 SSPVHSATSKLT
+691 PSPAHSIASKST
-703 PVKKVCSKHTEDV
+703 PLKKVCSKQFSEEG

-730 SKSKLVEVRHI
+730 SKSKLVEARHI
-741 IKETQEKQ
+741 IKETQCKK
-749 RETWIDGPMQETKL
+749 RETWIDGPMQEPKL
-763 PLQFESVPIQSNQLP
+763 PLPFEPPPVQSNPIP
-778 LQIGILG
+778 LQIGVL
-785 SHGSENIGYGYMDNH
+785 SAHGNENIGYGYMDNH

-813 SQIHKSRHNS
+813 SQIHKSRHSS
-823 PSHKS
+823 PSHKGHRDPNS
-828 QPSHKTLTQK
+828 RIPDEAESHRVEMK
-838 VSEDPEATHKMEPLK
+838 EAI
-853 DSAKRIHV
+853 RRVHV
-861 EESTVRTGLKAAS
+861 EESTIRTGLKAGS
-874 KGNAI
+874 KGMAI
-879 EEESIGP
+879 EEENIGP
-886 PVSDTQTPKKS
+886 PDQNSLFKRSNNTKQPK
-897 NSKIIAKNDIDDD
+897 NEIDDD

-919 PPALPIIQPSSL
+919 PPALPLIQPSSL

-939 SLDNKYKE
+939 SLDSKYKE
-947 RMRMD
+947 RLRMD
-952 DELMS
+952 DEMVS
-957 NHSRDIDAHGLSRLA
+957 NHSRDIDPHGMSRGPDD
-972 EDDDEILEIIEIEE
+972 DDDEILEIIEVEE

-1001 EEDIALCMGY
+1001 EEDIAFCMGFSE
-1011 TDNHFLDADQEDAE
+1011 NPLPEVDQEDD

-1041 TFTDTLSLYSEV
+1041 TFTDTLSLYSEI
-1053 ERQIRN
+1053 ERQIKK
-1059 EAYLRQTLGFYT
+1059 EAYLRQTIEFYA
-1071 ENFCYEYALG
+1071 ENFSSEPPF
-1081 GDVNPHESLPSSRSR
+1081 GDLNPHESLPSSRSR
-1096 IDDML
+1096 IDDL
-1101 GLAEL
+1101 IGLTEL
-1106 YGSRKMLDNNDLPNT
+1106 YASRRMLNQSELVNS

-1128 SLSLCNVRDTEEFHG
+1128 SLSLCNVRDTDEYHG

-1156 DKICDSCKRSMSRPG
+1156 DKICDSCKRTMSRPG
-1171 SAVGECGA
+1171 SAVGCA
-1179 FQDIECAQNSYGPFE
+1179 YQDLDGGHNDCYGPFE
-1194 RYIGNDITDARIAS
+1194 RYRGNDTTDARIAS

-1223 KRIPGNGAPSNNFRE
+1223 RRMPGNGAPSTTFRE

-1250 VVTKEPRSEKN
+1250 VVTTEPRSEKI

-1266 SVARIVGSSKPDGY
+1266 IVARVVASSKPDGY

-1350 SWLRNPFACKY
+1350 SWLRNPFTCKY

>member
-1 MSVTKGGR
+1 MYGVSYRGARQWPRQVERLSVSR
-9 RIPTP
+9 LSAHPALSESAAPLTP
-14 MPPPKDVYHSN
+14 EPPPSGWEDRIAVYS
-25 RSTPKLVGSDASYRL
+25 LVTDGR
-40 SYYEIEAINAVKAT
+40 T
-54 APKMDRNGYFFYVA
+54 DRR
-68 STAKKKKISL
+68 T
-78 MQPKPPRVA
+78 
-87 FVDKR
+87 
-92 RPGVAERIECGPRAS
+92 
-107 VAPTATE
+107 
-114 YTREDPMTQRGPS
+114 
-127 PAPRARLFT
+127 
-136 QLESYQPRYHTI
+136 
-148 RDSGDKRVDS
+148 DS
-158 ECRRRKKD
+158 E
-166 QRIAGQ
+166 
-172 PQGVLSRTSTA
+172 
-183 KCSSSPHRQRRREED
+183 
-198 ASPAG
+198 
-203 FSAALHKTPP
+203 
-213 APPPA
+213 
-218 LLRRLG
+218 
-224 VKEPTGVGK
+224 
-233 VKVMLRVGASG
+233 VKVMLRVGAPG

-266 CENTTGAAAA
+266 CENAPAAAAA
-276 PEDRKVGVAAPKM
+276 PEDRRVGVAAPKM

-296 SQDDSQTEICS
+296 SQDDPQTEICS

-337 TMLGRPESAASL
+337 TMLGRPDSTANL
-349 GAIPCAIA
+349 GAIPCAIS

-391 DLLTPYQN
+391 DLLAPYQN
-399 DTEQSPGVYLR
+399 DSEQSPGVYLR

-435 YLDAALATRGA
+435 YLDAALATRGQ

-490 KASGGIPLSGLG
+490 KTNGGIPLSGLG

-535 HTAMIVHVSPTVQNY
+535 HTAMIVHVSPNVQNY

-569 KIKYS
+569 KVKYS

-613 PLDDATDGEH
+613 PMDDATDGEH
-623 PPVYIPHMNSGDNR
+623 PPVYIPHINSGDNR
-637 GVISKALRGSALEHK
+637 CVLSKALRGSAAEQK
-652 HKSSLCKVIEEKS
+652 HKSSLSKVVEEKS
-665 PVHKLHSSPKASPM
+665 PVHKLHGSPKASPL
-679 KTALQSSNHTPK
+679 KTAMPSHTPK
-691 SSPVHSATSKLT
+691 ASPVHSATPKST
-703 PVKKVCSKHTEDV
+703 PLKKACSKQFSEEG

-730 SKSKLVEVRHI
+730 SKSKLVEARHI
-741 IKETQEKQ
+741 IKETQGKK
-749 RETWIDGPMQETKL
+749 RETWIDGPMQEPKL
-763 PLQFESVPIQSNQLP
+763 PPQFEPQPIQPSPIP
-778 LQIGILG
+778 LQIGVLG
-785 SHGSENIGYGYMDNH
+785 ALGNEALGYGYMDNH

-823 PSHKS
+823 PSHKVHKD
-828 QPSHKTLTQK
+828 PRLPDEPETSHR
-838 VSEDPEATHKMEPLK
+838 MEPVIR
-853 DSAKRIHV
+853 DPVRRAHV
-861 EESTVRTGLKAAS
+861 EESTIRTGLKAGS
-874 KGNAI
+874 KGMAI
-879 EEESIGP
+879 EEENVGP
-886 PVSDTQTPKKS
+886 PINDPKRPS
-897 NSKIIAKNDIDDD
+897 TSKLINKNEVEED
-910 DDSEELAEI
+910 DDSEESAEI
-919 PPALPIIQPSSL
+919 PPALPLIQPSSL
-931 SSREVSME
+931 SSREVSVE
-939 SLDNKYKE
+939 SLDSKYKE

-952 DELMS
+952 DELLS
-957 NHSRDIDAHGLSRLA
+957 NHSRDLDHHGLSKGPA
-972 EDDDEILEIIEIEE
+972 DEEDEILEIIEVEE

-991 PMQDCCLQVT
+991 PMQDSCLQVT
-1001 EEDIALCMGY
+1001 EEDIAFCMGFSE
-1011 TDNHFLDADQEDAE
+1011 NPLPEVDQEDD

-1059 EAYLRQTLGFYT
+1059 EAYLRQTMGFYG
-1071 ENFCYEYALG
+1071 ENFMCEPM
-1081 GDVNPHESLPSSRSR
+1081 GDINPHQSLQSSRSR
-1096 IDDML
+1096 IDEL
-1101 GLAEL
+1101 IGLTEL
-1106 YGSRKMLDNNDLPNT
+1106 YGSRRMLENSDMPVS

-1128 SLSLCNVRDTEEFHG
+1128 SLSLSNVRDTEEFHA

-1156 DKICDSCKRSMSRPG
+1156 DKICDSCRRTMSRPG
-1171 SAVGECGA
+1171 SALGDCDA
-1179 FQDIECAQNSYGPFE
+1179 YQDLDVTHNDCYGPFE
-1194 RYIGNDITDARIAS
+1194 RYRGNEITDARIAS

-1223 KRIPGNGAPSNNFRE
+1223 RRMPGNGAPSANTFRE

-1250 VVTKEPRSEKN
+1250 VVTTEPRSEKN
-1261 EKGDK
+1261 EKGDRGIARV
-1266 SVARIVGSSKPDGY
+1266 VASSKPDGY

-1292 HSPAATSR
+1292 HSPAGTSR

-1350 SWLRNPFACKY
+1350 SWLRNPFTCKY

>member
-1 MSVTKGGR
+1 MK
-9 RIPTP
+9 
-14 MPPPKDVYHSN
+14 
-25 RSTPKLVGSDASYRL
+25 
-40 SYYEIEAINAVKAT
+40 
-54 APKMDRNGYFFYVA
+54 
-68 STAKKKKISL
+68 SL
-78 MQPKPPRVA
+78 
-87 FVDKR
+87 
-92 RPGVAERIECGPRAS
+92 
-107 VAPTATE
+107 TW
-114 YTREDPMTQRGPS
+114 
-127 PAPRARLFT
+127 
-136 QLESYQPRYHTI
+136 
-148 RDSGDKRVDS
+148 
-158 ECRRRKKD
+158 
-166 QRIAGQ
+166 
-172 PQGVLSRTSTA
+172 TSTT
-183 KCSSSPHRQRRREED
+183 KCSSGSPHRERRRREED
-198 ASPAG
+198 AGPSSG
-203 FSAALHKTPP
+203 YSGALHRFAPP
-213 APPPA
+213 PPPA

-224 VKEPTGVGK
+224 VKETTGVGK

-244 EGPFTSGTQTFSL
+244 DGPFSSGTQTFSM

-266 CENTTGAAAA
+266 YETAPGAAVA

-296 SQDDSQTEICS
+296 SQDDPQTEICA

-337 TMLGRPESAASL
+337 TMLGRPDSSATL
-349 GAIPCAIA
+349 GVIPCAIT

-391 DLLTPYQN
+391 DLLAPYQN

-435 YLDAALATRGA
+435 YLDAALATRGT
-446 REEGKDSHLLYTLHV
+446 REEGRDSHLLYTLHL

-466 GGKGAVAGGRSR
+466 GGKGVVAGGRSR

-490 KASGGIPLSGLG
+490 KTNGGIPLSGLG

-535 HTAMIVHVSPTVQNY
+535 HTAMIVHVSPNVQNY

-569 KIKYS
+569 KVKYP
-574 SNNNAGSGGSSGE
+574 SNNNPGSGGSSGE

-608 VIYVG
+608 VIYIG
-613 PLDDATDGEH
+613 PTDDATDGEH
-623 PPVYIPHMNSGDNR
+623 PPVYIPHINSGDNR
-637 GVISKALRGSALEHK
+637 CVLSKALRGSVAEQK
-652 HKSSLCKVIEEKS
+652 HKSSLSKVIEEKS
-665 PVHKLHSSPKASPM
+665 PVHKLHSSTKSSPM
-679 KTALQSSNHTPK
+679 KNALQSSHSPK
-691 SSPVHSATSKLT
+691 LSPVHCTI
-703 PVKKVCSKHTEDV
+703 
-716 KSTSDEQWIDGPRI
+716 KSTPLKKAPTRQFSEEVKGPSDEQWIDGPRI
-730 SKSKLVEVRHI
+730 SKSKLVEARHI
-741 IKETQEKQ
+741 IKETQNKK
-749 RETWIDGPMQETKL
+749 RETWIDGPMQEPKL
-763 PLQFESVPIQSNQLP
+763 PMQFESVPMQPTPIP
-778 LQIGILG
+778 LQIGVLG
-785 SHGSENIGYGYMDNH
+785 AHGSENIGYGYMDSH

-823 PSHKS
+823 PSHKNS
-828 QPSHKTLTQK
+828 
-838 VSEDPEATHKMEPLK
+838 K
-853 DSAKRIHV
+853 DSGSRIMEEPEIHRMEVKDAIRRVQV
-861 EESTVRTGLKAAS
+861 EESTIRTGLKAGS
-874 KGNAI
+874 KGMAI
-879 EEESIGP
+879 EEENVGP
-886 PVSDTQTPKKS
+886 PDQSMSKKL
-897 NSKIIAKNDIDDD
+897 NSKIGKNEVDED

-919 PPALPIIQPSSL
+919 PPALPLIQPSSL

-939 SLDNKYKE
+939 SLDSKFKE
-947 RMRMD
+947 RLRMND
-952 DELMS
+952 DIIS
-957 NHSRDIDAHGLSRLA
+957 NHSRDIDQHGISRGPDD
-972 EDDDEILEIIEIEE
+972 EDDDEILEIIEVEE

-991 PMQDCCLQVT
+991 PMIDCCLQVT
-1001 EEDIALCMGY
+1001 EEDIAFCMGFSENQIH
-1011 TDNHFLDADQEDAE
+1011 DGDHEDE

-1059 EAYLRQTLGFYT
+1059 EAYLRQTLGFYAD
-1071 ENFCYEYALG
+1071 NFRAEHPLG
-1081 GDVNPHESLPSSRSR
+1081 LIDPHESLPSSRSR
-1096 IDDML
+1096 LDDIL
-1101 GLAEL
+1101 GLTEL
-1106 YGSRKMLDNNDLPNT
+1106 YGSRRMLDSNDIPNP
-1121 RIAPQFQ
+1121 RISINFQ
-1128 SLSLCNVRDTEEFHG
+1128 SLSLSNVRDTEEYHG

-1156 DKICDSCKRSMSRPG
+1156 DKICNSCKRTMSRPG
-1171 SAVGECGA
+1171 SAVGDCDTYHDLDDA
-1179 FQDIECAQNSYGPFE
+1179 NDAYGPFE
-1194 RYIGNDITDARIAS
+1194 RYRGNDTTDARIAS

-1223 KRIPGNGAPSNNFRE
+1223 KRMPGNGAPCTTFRD
-1238 LKSNLHLEVTPP
+1238 LKSNLHLEVKPA
-1250 VVTKEPRSEKN
+1250 VVTTEPRSEKI
-1261 EKGDK
+1261 EKDK
-1266 SVARIVGSSKPDGY
+1266 VVARIVAGSKPDGY

-1350 SWLRNPFACKY
+1350 SWLRNPFTCKY